1 MQSTTARVHAHPRQL
16 RLRPLPQLLKIAVLS
31 LAIGN
36 CLPAHAAEA
45 ATTLAAHD
53 YSIGAG
59 PLDHVLA
66 RLASDRDLIIDVDPA
81 LTRGMRS
88 GGVQGSHGTADA
100 LLLVL
105 QGTDLEAIPR
115 SNGGYVLRKAGAGM
129 TMPAVT
135 VLGQSTASTEG
146 TRSYTAGEARSAT
159 RMDLSLRETPQS
171 VSVITRQLLDDLG
184 AVRLDQALAQTTGIQ
199 VGQNDTERTTFYA
212 RGFGIN
218 NIQIDGMAR
227 GGNAPLQDT
236 ILYDRIEVI
245 RGATGLMGGK
255 GDPSAT
261 INMIRKRPTKEFQAS
276 AGLILGRWNDQRM
289 EADIST
295 PLNPEGSVRGRAAL
309 AWQKRDSYLD
319 MYHERKTVGMAIL
332 EADLRPGTLLTAGV
346 DFQDN
351 QPTGATWGAVPYW
364 NADGSLANLP
374 RNTSFTTPWS
384 TWANKQHT
392 VFTSLDQRLPGN
404 WNMHLGY
411 ARTESSNRTTVA
423 YAGAGHP
430 DPATGAG
437 MRLWTGAWGEGKNIS
452 DNFDLYA
459 SGPFTLLGRKHT
471 AIVGWNGGNQRARS
485 LGGESEINY
494 PDFIPDYRTW
504 TGNIPRPVFHP
515 DGSHTETVTRLAG
528 GYVATR
534 LSLADPLHLIIGA
547 RSSTYRTDTRNYD
560 TQGAYTGSGDF
571 VETRNE
577 ITPYVGVVFD
587 INKQYSAYASFTQ
600 LFNPQTSKDRNDKF
614 LPPETG
620 DNAEL
625 GIKGEF
631 YEGKL
636 NASAAL
642 FHTKKKNLAELDRT
656 VPPGFLL
663 PDGGQAMVANGPGV
677 TAKGVEFD
685 VSGQLAPAW
694 QASGG
699 YTYLHAAEADGR
711 RAATTQPRHLL
722 RLATS
727 YRFDGQLDGL
737 RAGASM
743 TAQSATYSE
752 SWYGR
757 PPSGEMANIAQ
768 AGYALYNVMASYALN
783 KHASVQLNVDNLL
796 DKKYYRNV
804 GFFDGVF
811 WGEPRNIS
819 LSLRSTF

>member
-1 MQSTTARVHAHPRQL
+1 MQSTTVLSSSRQPA
-16 RLRPLPQLLKIAVLS
+16 LRPLPRLLHIALLS
-31 LAIGN
+31 LAAGVV
-36 CLPAHAAEA
+36 LPAQA
-45 ATTLAAHD
+45 
-53 YSIGAG
+53 
-59 PLDHVLA
+59 
-66 RLASDRDLIIDVDPA
+66 
-81 LTRGMRS
+81 
-88 GGVQGSHGTADA
+88 ADA
-100 LLLVL
+100 AAADV
-105 QGTDLEAIPR
+105 
-115 SNGGYVLRKAGAGM
+115 

-135 VLGQSTASTEG
+135 VLGQSMATTEG
-146 TRSYTAGEARSAT
+146 TQSYTASETRSAT

-236 ILYDRIEVI
+236 ILYDRIEVV
-245 RGATGLMGGK
+245 RGATGLMGGT

-261 INMIRKRPTKEFQAS
+261 INMIRKRPTKTFQAS
-276 AGLILGRWNDQRM
+276 AGLIMGRWDDQRV
-289 EADIST
+289 EADLST
-295 PLNPEGSVRGRAAL
+295 PLNAEGSVRARTAL

-319 MYHERKTVGMAIL
+319 MYHERKTVGMLIV
-332 EADLRPGTLLTAGV
+332 EADVRPGTLLTAGV

-351 QPTGATWGAVPYW
+351 KPTGATWGAVPYW

-374 RNTSFTTPWS
+374 RNTSWTAPWS

-392 VFTSLDQRLPGN
+392 VFTSLDQHLPGN
-404 WNMHLGY
+404 WNLHLGY
-411 ARTESSNRTTVA
+411 ARTESTNRTTVL
-423 YAGAGHP
+423 YAGKGYP
-430 DPATGAG
+430 DPATGKG
-437 MRLWTGAWGEGKNIS
+437 MELWTGAWGAGKKTG
-452 DNFDLYA
+452 DNFDAYA

-471 AIVGWNGGNQRARS
+471 AIVGWNGGNQRSRS
-485 LGGESEINY
+485 LGGKAEINY
-494 PDFIPDYRTW
+494 SKILPDYRSW

-547 RSSTYRTDTRNYD
+547 RSSTYRTDTRNYN
-560 TQGAYTGSGDF
+560 TQGVYTGSGDF

-577 ITPYVGVVFD
+577 VTPYVGAVFD

-600 LFNPQTSKDRNDKF
+600 LFNPQSSKDRNDKF
-614 LPPETG
+614 LAPETG

-663 PDGGQAMVANGPGV
+663 PDGSQAMMANGAGV

-685 VSGQLAPAW
+685 ISGQLTSGW
-694 QASGG
+694 EASGG

-711 RAATTQPRHLL
+711 RASTTQPRHLL

-727 YRFDGQLDGL
+727 YRFDGRLAGL
-737 RAGASM
+737 KAGASM
-743 TAQSATYSE
+743 TAQSAIYSE

-757 PPSGEMANIAQ
+757 PPSNEMTNIPQ
-768 AGYALYNVMASYALN
+768 AGYALVNAMASYAIN
-783 KHASVQLNVDNLL
+783 RHASVQLNVNNLL

-804 GFFDGVF
+804 GFYDGVF

-819 LSLRSTF
+819 LAVRTAF

>member
-1 MQSTTARVHAHPRQL
+1 MQSTTVPSSSRQPA
-16 RLRPLPQLLKIAVLS
+16 LRPLPHLLQLALL
-31 LAIGN
+31 
-36 CLPAHAAEA
+36 
-45 ATTLAAHD
+45 TLAAGVALPAQAAD
-53 YSIGAG
+53 TA
-59 PLDHVLA
+59 
-66 RLASDRDLIIDVDPA
+66 ASDSAV
-81 LTRGMRS
+81 
-88 GGVQGSHGTADA
+88 
-100 LLLVL
+100 
-105 QGTDLEAIPR
+105 
-115 SNGGYVLRKAGAGM
+115 
-129 TMPAVT
+129 TMPAIT
-135 VLGQSTASTEG
+135 ILGQSTAATEG
-146 TRSYTAGEARSAT
+146 TQSYTAGEARSAT

-199 VGQNDTERTTFYA
+199 VGQNDTERTRFYA
-212 RGFGIN
+212 RGFGID

-236 ILYDRIEVI
+236 ILYDRIEVV

-276 AGLILGRWNDQRM
+276 AGLIMGRWDDQRV
-289 EADIST
+289 EADLSL
-295 PLNPEGSVRGRAAL
+295 PLNADGSVRARTAL
-309 AWQKRDSYLD
+309 AWQERDSYLD
-319 MYHERKTVGMAIL
+319 MYHERKTVGMVIV

-346 DFQDN
+346 DYQDN
-351 QPTGATWGAVPYW
+351 TPTGATWGAVPYW
-364 NADGSLANLP
+364 NADGSLAKLP
-374 RNTSFTTPWS
+374 RNTSLSTPWS
-384 TWANKQHT
+384 TWGNQQHT
-392 VFTSLDQRLPGN
+392 VFASVDQRLPGN

-411 ARTESSNRTTVA
+411 ARTESTNRTTVA
-423 YAGAGHP
+423 YAGGGHP
-430 DPATGAG
+430 DPATGTG
-437 MRLWTGAWGEGKNIS
+437 MFLWTGAYGAGKTTG
-452 DNFDLYA
+452 DNFDVYA

-471 AIVGWNGGNQRARS
+471 AIAGWNGGNQRARS
-485 LGGESEINY
+485 LGGEAEINY
-494 PDFIPDYRTW
+494 PNFLPDYRSW

-515 DGSHTETVTRLAG
+515 DGSRTETVTRLAG

-534 LSLADPLHLIIGA
+534 LSLADPLHVIIGA

-560 TQGAYTGSGDF
+560 TRGVHTDNSDF
-571 VETRNE
+571 AETRNE
-577 ITPYVGVVFD
+577 VTPYVGAVFD

-600 LFNPQTSKDRNDKF
+600 LFNPQTSKDRNNKF
-614 LPPETG
+614 LAPETG

-663 PDGGQAMVANGPGV
+663 PDGGQAMVANGTGV

-685 VSGQLAPAW
+685 VSGQLTPAW
-694 QASGG
+694 EASGG

-727 YRFDGQLDGL
+727 YRFDGRLAGL
-737 RAGASM
+737 KAGASM

-757 PPSGEMANIAQ
+757 PPSGDITNIPQ
-768 AGYALYNVMASYALN
+768 AGYALVNAMASYALG
-783 KHASVQLNVDNLL
+783 KHASVQLNVNNLL

-819 LSLRSTF
+819 VTVRTAF

>member
-1 MQSTTARVHAHPRQL
+1 MQSTTAFSSSRQPA
-16 RLRPLPQLLKIAVLS
+16 LRPLPRLLHISLLS
-31 LAIGN
+31 LAAGVA
-36 CLPAHAAEA
+36 LPAQAAEA
-45 ATTLAAHD
+45 APA
-53 YSIGAG
+53 
-59 PLDHVLA
+59 
-66 RLASDRDLIIDVDPA
+66 DV
-81 LTRGMRS
+81 
-88 GGVQGSHGTADA
+88 
-100 LLLVL
+100 
-105 QGTDLEAIPR
+105 
-115 SNGGYVLRKAGAGM
+115 

-135 VLGQSTASTEG
+135 VTGQSTATTEG
-146 TRSYTAGEARSAT
+146 TQSYTAGETRSAT

-199 VGQNDTERTTFYA
+199 VGQNDTERTRFYA

-218 NIQIDGMAR
+218 NLQIDGMAR

-236 ILYDRIEVI
+236 ILYDRIEVV
-245 RGATGLMGGK
+245 RGATGLMGGT

-261 INMIRKRPTKEFQAS
+261 INMIRKRPTQEFQAS
-276 AGLILGRWNDQRM
+276 AGLIMGRWDDQRF
-289 EADIST
+289 EADLST
-295 PLNPEGSVRGRAAL
+295 PLNAQGSVRARTAL

-319 MYHERKTVGMAIL
+319 MYHERKTVGMVIL

-351 QPTGATWGAVPYW
+351 TPTGATWGAVPYW

-374 RNTSFTTPWS
+374 RNTSLTTPWS

-411 ARTESSNRTTVA
+411 ARTESTNRTTVA
-423 YAGAGHP
+423 YAGAGYP
-430 DPATGAG
+430 DPATGKG
-437 MRLWTGAWGEGKNIS
+437 MRLWTGAWGAGKNTG
-452 DNFDLYA
+452 DNFDVYA
-459 SGPFTLLGRKHT
+459 SGPFALLGRQHT

-485 LGGESEINY
+485 LGGEAEINY
-494 PDFIPDYRTW
+494 PNVVPDYRSW

-534 LSLADPLHLIIGA
+534 LSLADPLHVIIGA
-547 RSSTYRTDTRNYD
+547 RSSTYRTDTRNYN
-560 TQGAYTGSGDF
+560 TQGTYTGSGDL

-577 ITPYVGVVFD
+577 VTPYVGAVFD

-600 LFNPQTSKDRNDKF
+600 LFNPQSSKDRNNQF
-614 LPPETG
+614 LAPETG

-642 FHTKKKNLAELDRT
+642 FHTKKKNMAELDGT

-663 PDGGQAMVANGPGV
+663 PDGGQAMVANGAGV

-685 VSGQLAPAW
+685 VSGQLSPGW
-694 QASGG
+694 EASGG

-727 YRFDGQLDGL
+727 YRFDGRLAGL
-737 RAGASM
+737 KAGASM
-743 TAQSATYSE
+743 TAQSATYSA

-757 PPSGEMANIAQ
+757 PPSGEMTNIPQ
-768 AGYALYNVMASYALN
+768 AAYALVNAMASYAIN
-783 KHASVQLNVDNLL
+783 RHASVQLNVNNLL
-796 DKKYYRNV
+796 DKKYYRTV
-804 GFFDGVF
+804 GFYDSVF
-811 WGEPRNIS
+811 WGEPRNVS
-819 LSLRSTF
+819 LAVRTAF

>member
-1 MQSTTARVHAHPRQL
+1 MQSTTVFPSSRQPA
-16 RLRPLPQLLKIAVLS
+16 LRPLPRLLHISLLS
-31 LAIGN
+31 LAAGVA
-36 CLPAHAAEA
+36 LPAQA
-45 ATTLAAHD
+45 
-53 YSIGAG
+53 
-59 PLDHVLA
+59 
-66 RLASDRDLIIDVDPA
+66 
-81 LTRGMRS
+81 
-88 GGVQGSHGTADA
+88 ADA
-100 LLLVL
+100 AAADV
-105 QGTDLEAIPR
+105 
-115 SNGGYVLRKAGAGM
+115 

-135 VLGQSTASTEG
+135 VTGQSTATTEG
-146 TRSYTAGEARSAT
+146 TQSYTAGETRSAT

-199 VGQNDTERTTFYA
+199 VNQNDTERTTFSA

-236 ILYDRIEVI
+236 ILYDRIEVV

-276 AGLILGRWNDQRM
+276 AGLIMGRWDDQRF
-289 EADIST
+289 EADLST
-295 PLNPEGSVRGRAAL
+295 PLNADGSVRARTAL

-319 MYHERKTVGMAIL
+319 MYHERKTVGMVIV

-351 QPTGATWGAVPYW
+351 KPTGATWGAVPYW

-374 RNTSFTTPWS
+374 RNTSWTAPWS

-392 VFTSLDQRLPGN
+392 VFTSLDQHLPGN

-411 ARTESSNRTTVA
+411 ARTESTNRTTVL
-423 YAGAGHP
+423 YAGKGYP
-430 DPATGAG
+430 DPATGKG
-437 MRLWTGAWGEGKNIS
+437 MELWTGAWGAGEKNS
-452 DNFDLYA
+452 DNFDIYA

-471 AIVGWNGGNQRARS
+471 AIVGWNGNNAQDNS
-485 LGGESEINY
+485 IGGKAKINY
-494 PDFIPDYRTW
+494 EPLVPDYRSW
-504 TGNIPRPVFHP
+504 TGNIPRPVFYP
-515 DGSHTETVTRLAG
+515 DGSHTETMTRLAG
-528 GYVATR
+528 GYAATR
-534 LSLADPLHLIIGA
+534 LSLADPLHVIIGA
-547 RSSTYRTDTRNYD
+547 RSSTYRTERRNYN
-560 TQGAYTGSGDF
+560 TQGVHTNSSNF

-577 ITPYVGVVFD
+577 VTPYVGAVFD

-600 LFNPQTSKDRNDKF
+600 LFNPQSSKDRNNQF
-614 LPPETG
+614 LAPETG

-663 PDGGQAMVANGPGV
+663 PDGGQAMVANGAGV

-685 VSGQLAPAW
+685 VSGQLSPGW
-694 QASGG
+694 EASGG

-711 RAATTQPRHLL
+711 RAATAQPRHLL

-727 YRFDGQLDGL
+727 YRFDGRLAGL
-737 RAGASM
+737 KAGASM
-743 TAQSATYSE
+743 TAQSAIYSE
-752 SWYGR
+752 SWYGH
-757 PPSGEMANIAQ
+757 PPSGEMTNIPQ
-768 AGYALYNVMASYALN
+768 AGYALVNAMASYAIN
-783 KHASVQLNVDNLL
+783 RHASVQLNVNNLL
-796 DKKYYRNV
+796 DKKYYRTI
-804 GFFDGVF
+804 GFYDSVF
-811 WGEPRNIS
+811 WGEPRSVS
-819 LSLRSTF
+819 LAVRTAF

>member
-1 MQSTTARVHAHPRQL
+1 MPSTTVFSSSRQPA
-16 RLRPLPQLLKIAVLS
+16 LRPLPRLLHISLLS
-31 LAIGN
+31 LAAGVA
-36 CLPAHAAEA
+36 LPAQA
-45 ATTLAAHD
+45 
-53 YSIGAG
+53 
-59 PLDHVLA
+59 
-66 RLASDRDLIIDVDPA
+66 
-81 LTRGMRS
+81 
-88 GGVQGSHGTADA
+88 ADA
-100 LLLVL
+100 AAADV
-105 QGTDLEAIPR
+105 
-115 SNGGYVLRKAGAGM
+115 

-135 VLGQSTASTEG
+135 VTGQSTATTEG
-146 TRSYTAGEARSAT
+146 TQSYTAGETRSAT

-199 VGQNDTERTTFYA
+199 VGQNDTERTRFYA

-218 NIQIDGMAR
+218 NLQIDGMAR

-236 ILYDRIEVI
+236 ILYDRIEVV
-245 RGATGLMGGK
+245 RGATGLMGGT

-276 AGLILGRWNDQRM
+276 AGLIMGRWDDQRF
-289 EADIST
+289 EADLST
-295 PLNPEGSVRGRAAL
+295 PLNAEGSVRARTAL

-319 MYHERKTVGMAIL
+319 MYHERKTVGMLIL

-351 QPTGATWGAVPYW
+351 TPTGATWGAVPYW

-374 RNTSFTTPWS
+374 RNTSLTTPWS

-411 ARTESSNRTTVA
+411 ARTESTNRTTVA
-423 YAGAGHP
+423 YAGAGYP
-430 DPATGAG
+430 DPATGKG
-437 MRLWTGAWGEGKNIS
+437 MRLWTGAWGAGKS
-452 DNFDLYA
+452 TGDNFDVYA
-459 SGPFTLLGRKHT
+459 SGPFTLLGRQHT

-485 LGGESEINY
+485 LGGKAEINY
-494 PDFIPDYRTW
+494 PNIVPDYRSW

-534 LSLADPLHLIIGA
+534 LSLADPLHVIIGA
-547 RSSTYRTDTRNYD
+547 RSSTYRTDTRSYD
-560 TQGAYTGSGDF
+560 KRGAYTGSGGL

-577 ITPYVGVVFD
+577 VTPYVGAVFD

-600 LFNPQTSKDRNDKF
+600 LFNPQSSKDRNNQF
-614 LPPETG
+614 LAPETG

-625 GIKGEF
+625 GVKGEF

-642 FHTKKKNLAELDRT
+642 FHTKKKNMAELDRT

-663 PDGGQAMVANGPGV
+663 PDGSQAMVANGAGV

-685 VSGQLAPAW
+685 ISGQISRGW
-694 QASGG
+694 EASGG

-727 YRFDGQLDGL
+727 YRFDGRLAGL
-737 RAGASM
+737 KAGASM
-743 TAQSATYSE
+743 TAQSATYSA

-757 PPSGEMANIAQ
+757 PPSGEMTNIPQ
-768 AGYALYNVMASYALN
+768 AAYALVNAMASYAIN
-783 KHASVQLNVDNLL
+783 RHASVQLNVNNLL
-796 DKKYYRNV
+796 DKKYYRTV
-804 GFFDGVF
+804 GFYDSVF
-811 WGEPRNIS
+811 WGEPRNVS
-819 LSLRSTF
+819 LAVRTAF

>member
-1 MQSTTARVHAHPRQL
+1 MQSTIELRPAPHPAL
-16 RLRPLPQLLKIAVLS
+16 PPLPQRLRLALFS
-31 LAIGN
+31 LAAAMV
-36 CLPAHAAEA
+36 LPAQA
-45 ATTLAAHD
+45 
-53 YSIGAG
+53 
-59 PLDHVLA
+59 
-66 RLASDRDLIIDVDPA
+66 
-81 LTRGMRS
+81 
-88 GGVQGSHGTADA
+88 ADA
-100 LLLVL
+100 LPGDTPV
-105 QGTDLEAIPR
+105 
-115 SNGGYVLRKAGAGM
+115 

-135 VLGQSTASTEG
+135 VLGQSTAGTEG
-146 TRSYTAGEARSAT
+146 TQSYTAGEARSAT
-159 RMDLSLRETPQS
+159 RMELTLRETPQS

-199 VGQNDTERTTFYA
+199 VGQNDTERTRFYA

-236 ILYDRIEVI
+236 ILYDRIEVV

-276 AGLILGRWNDQRM
+276 AGLIMGRWDDQRF
-289 EADIST
+289 EADLST
-295 PLNPEGSVRGRAAL
+295 PLNADASVRARTAL

-319 MYHERKTVGMAIL
+319 MYHERKTVGMLIV
-332 EADLRPGTLLTAGV
+332 EADVRPGSLLTAGV

-374 RNTSFTTPWS
+374 RNTSLTTPWS

-392 VFTSLDQRLPGN
+392 IFTSLDQRLPGN
-404 WNMHLGY
+404 WNLHLGY
-411 ARTESSNRTTVA
+411 ARTESTNRTTVA
-423 YAGAGHP
+423 YAGGGKP
-430 DPATGAG
+430 DPATGEG
-437 MRLWTGAWGEGKNIS
+437 MFLWTGAYGPGKTTG
-452 DNFDLYA
+452 DNFDVYA

-471 AIVGWNGGNQRARS
+471 AIIGWNGDNQRARS
-485 LGGESEINY
+485 LGGEAEINY
-494 PDFIPDYRTW
+494 PDFVPDYRNW

-547 RSSTYRTDTRNYD
+547 RSSTYRSDTRSYN
-560 TQGAYTGSGDF
+560 TQGVYTGSGDF

-577 ITPYVGVVFD
+577 VTPYVGAVFD

-600 LFNPQTSKDRNDKF
+600 LFNPQSSKDRNNRF
-614 LPPETG
+614 LAPETG

-625 GIKGEF
+625 GVKGEF

-642 FHTKKKNLAELDRT
+642 FHTKKKNMAELDRS

-663 PDGGQAMVANGPGV
+663 PDGGQAMVANGTGV

-685 VSGQLAPAW
+685 VSGQLTPAW
-694 QASGG
+694 EASGG

-727 YRFDGQLDGL
+727 YRFDGRLAGL

-743 TAQSATYSE
+743 TSQSATYSA

-757 PPSGEMANIAQ
+757 PPSGTITDIPQ
-768 AGYALYNVMASYALN
+768 AGYALVNAMASYTLN
-783 KHASVQLNVDNLL
+783 RHASVQLNVNNLL

-819 LSLRSTF
+819 LAVRAAF

>member
-1 MQSTTARVHAHPRQL
+1 MPSTTVFSSSRQPA
-16 RLRPLPQLLKIAVLS
+16 LRPLPRLLHISLLS
-31 LAIGN
+31 LAAGVA
-36 CLPAHAAEA
+36 LPAQA
-45 ATTLAAHD
+45 
-53 YSIGAG
+53 
-59 PLDHVLA
+59 
-66 RLASDRDLIIDVDPA
+66 
-81 LTRGMRS
+81 
-88 GGVQGSHGTADA
+88 ADA
-100 LLLVL
+100 AAADV
-105 QGTDLEAIPR
+105 
-115 SNGGYVLRKAGAGM
+115 

-135 VLGQSTASTEG
+135 VTGQSTATTEG
-146 TRSYTAGEARSAT
+146 TQSYTAGETRSAT

-218 NIQIDGMAR
+218 NLQIDGMAR

-236 ILYDRIEVI
+236 ILYDRIEVV
-245 RGATGLMGGK
+245 RGATGLMGGT

-276 AGLILGRWNDQRM
+276 AGLIMGRWDDQRF
-289 EADIST
+289 EADLST
-295 PLNPEGSVRGRAAL
+295 PLNAEGSVRARTAL

-319 MYHERKTVGMAIL
+319 MYHERKTVGMLIL

-351 QPTGATWGAVPYW
+351 TPTGATWGAVPYW

-374 RNTSFTTPWS
+374 RNTSLTTPWS

-411 ARTESSNRTTVA
+411 ARTESTNRTTVA
-423 YAGAGHP
+423 YAGAGYP
-430 DPATGAG
+430 DPATGKG
-437 MRLWTGAWGEGKNIS
+437 MRLWTGAWGAGKNTG
-452 DNFDLYA
+452 DNFDVYA
-459 SGPFTLLGRKHT
+459 SGPFTLLGRQHT

-485 LGGESEINY
+485 LGGEAEINY
-494 PDFIPDYRTW
+494 PNVVPDYRSW

-534 LSLADPLHLIIGA
+534 LSLADPLHVIIGA
-547 RSSTYRTDTRNYD
+547 RSSTYRTDTRSYD
-560 TQGAYTGSGDF
+560 KRGAYTGSGGL

-577 ITPYVGVVFD
+577 VTPYVGAVFD

-600 LFNPQTSKDRNDKF
+600 LFNPQSSKDRNNQF
-614 LPPETG
+614 LAPETG

-625 GIKGEF
+625 GVKGEF

-642 FHTKKKNLAELDRT
+642 FHTKKKNMAELDRT

-663 PDGGQAMVANGPGV
+663 PDGSQAMVANGAGV

-685 VSGQLAPAW
+685 ISGQLSRGW
-694 QASGG
+694 EASGG

-711 RAATTQPRHLL
+711 HAATTQPRHLL

-727 YRFDGQLDGL
+727 YRFDGRLAGL
-737 RAGASM
+737 KAGASM
-743 TAQSATYSE
+743 TAQSATYSA

-757 PPSGEMANIAQ
+757 PPSGEMTNIPQ
-768 AGYALYNVMASYALN
+768 AAYALVNAMASYAIN
-783 KHASVQLNVDNLL
+783 RHASVQLNVNNLL
-796 DKKYYRNV
+796 DKKYYRTV
-804 GFFDGVF
+804 GFYDSVF
-811 WGEPRNIS
+811 WGEPRNVS
-819 LSLRSTF
+819 LAVRTAF

>member
-1 MQSTTARVHAHPRQL
+1 MPSTTVFPSSRQPA
-16 RLRPLPQLLKIAVLS
+16 LRPLPRLLHISLLS
-31 LAIGN
+31 LAAGVT
-36 CLPAHAAEA
+36 LPTQA
-45 ATTLAAHD
+45 
-53 YSIGAG
+53 
-59 PLDHVLA
+59 
-66 RLASDRDLIIDVDPA
+66 
-81 LTRGMRS
+81 
-88 GGVQGSHGTADA
+88 ADA
-100 LLLVL
+100 AAADV
-105 QGTDLEAIPR
+105 
-115 SNGGYVLRKAGAGM
+115 

-135 VLGQSTASTEG
+135 VTGQSTATTEG
-146 TRSYTAGEARSAT
+146 TQSYTAGETRSAT

-199 VGQNDTERTTFYA
+199 VNQNDTERTTFSA

-236 ILYDRIEVI
+236 ILYDRIEVV

-276 AGLILGRWNDQRM
+276 AGLIMGRWDDQRF
-289 EADIST
+289 EADLST
-295 PLNPEGSVRGRAAL
+295 PLNADGSVRARTAL

-319 MYHERKTVGMAIL
+319 MYHERKTVGMLIL

-374 RNTSFTTPWS
+374 RNTSWTAPWS

-411 ARTESSNRTTVA
+411 ARTESTNRTTVA
-423 YAGAGHP
+423 YAGGGKP
-430 DPATGAG
+430 DPATGEG
-437 MRLWTGAWGEGKNIS
+437 MFLWTGAYGPGKTTG

-471 AIVGWNGGNQRARS
+471 AIIGWNGGNQRARS
-485 LGGESEINY
+485 LGGEAEINY
-494 PDFIPDYRTW
+494 PNLVPDYRSW

-547 RSSTYRTDTRNYD
+547 RSSTYRTDTRSYN
-560 TQGAYTGSGDF
+560 TQGAYTDSGDF

-577 ITPYVGVVFD
+577 VTPYVGAVFD

-600 LFNPQTSKDRNDKF
+600 LFNPQSSKDRNNQF
-614 LPPETG
+614 LAPETG

-642 FHTKKKNLAELDRT
+642 FHTKKKNMAELDRT
-656 VPPGFLL
+656 VAPGFLL

-685 VSGQLAPAW
+685 ISGQLSPGW
-694 QASGG
+694 EASGG

-727 YRFDGQLDGL
+727 YRFDGKLAGL

-757 PPSGEMANIAQ
+757 PPTGEMTNIPQ
-768 AGYALYNVMASYALN
+768 AGYALVNAMASYAISR
-783 KHASVQLNVDNLL
+783 HASVQLNVNNLL

-804 GFFDGVF
+804 GFYDSVF

-819 LSLRSTF
+819 LAVRTAF

>member
-1 MQSTTARVHAHPRQL
+1 MQSTTVFSSSRQPA
-16 RLRPLPQLLKIAVLS
+16 LRPLPRLLHISLLS
-31 LAIGN
+31 LAAGVA
-36 CLPAHAAEA
+36 LPAQA
-45 ATTLAAHD
+45 
-53 YSIGAG
+53 
-59 PLDHVLA
+59 
-66 RLASDRDLIIDVDPA
+66 
-81 LTRGMRS
+81 
-88 GGVQGSHGTADA
+88 ADA
-100 LLLVL
+100 AAADV
-105 QGTDLEAIPR
+105 
-115 SNGGYVLRKAGAGM
+115 

-135 VLGQSTASTEG
+135 VTGQSTATTEG
-146 TRSYTAGEARSAT
+146 TQSYTAGETRSAT

-199 VGQNDTERTTFYA
+199 VGQNDTERTRFYA

-218 NIQIDGMAR
+218 NLQIDGMAR

-236 ILYDRIEVI
+236 ILYDRIEVV
-245 RGATGLMGGK
+245 RGATGLMGGT

-276 AGLILGRWNDQRM
+276 AGLIMGRWDDQRF
-289 EADIST
+289 EADLST
-295 PLNPEGSVRGRAAL
+295 PLNAQGSVRARTAL

-319 MYHERKTVGMAIL
+319 MYHERKTVGMVIL
-332 EADLRPGTLLTAGV
+332 EADVHPGTLLTAGA

-351 QPTGATWGAVPYW
+351 TPTGATWGAVPYW

-374 RNTSFTTPWS
+374 RNTSLTTPWS

-411 ARTESSNRTTVA
+411 ARTESTNRTTVA
-423 YAGAGHP
+423 YAGAGYP
-430 DPATGAG
+430 DPATGKG
-437 MRLWTGAWGEGKNIS
+437 MRLWTGAWGAGKNTG
-452 DNFDLYA
+452 DNFDVYA
-459 SGPFTLLGRKHT
+459 SGPFALLGRQHT

-485 LGGESEINY
+485 LGGEAEINY
-494 PDFIPDYRTW
+494 PNVVPDYRSW

-534 LSLADPLHLIIGA
+534 LSLADPLHVIIGA
-547 RSSTYRTDTRNYD
+547 RSSTYRTDTRSYN
-560 TQGAYTGSGDF
+560 TQGAYTGSGDL

-577 ITPYVGVVFD
+577 VTPYVGAVFD
-587 INKQYSAYASFTQ
+587 INKHYSAYASFTQ
-600 LFNPQTSKDRNDKF
+600 LFNPQSSKDRNNQF
-614 LPPETG
+614 LAPETG

-642 FHTKKKNLAELDRT
+642 FHTKKKNMAELDRT

-663 PDGGQAMVANGPGV
+663 PDGGQAMVANGAGV

-685 VSGQLAPAW
+685 VSGHLSPAW
-694 QASGG
+694 EASGG

-727 YRFDGQLDGL
+727 YRFDGRLAGL
-737 RAGASM
+737 KAGASM
-743 TAQSATYSE
+743 TAQSATYSA

-757 PPSGEMANIAQ
+757 PPSGEMTNIPQ
-768 AGYALYNVMASYALN
+768 AAYALVNAMASYAIN
-783 KHASVQLNVDNLL
+783 RHASVQLNVNNLL
-796 DKKYYRNV
+796 DKKYYRTV
-804 GFFDGVF
+804 GFYDSVF
-811 WGEPRNIS
+811 WGEPRSVS
-819 LSLRSTF
+819 LAVRTTF

>member
-1 MQSTTARVHAHPRQL
+1 MPSTTVFSSSRQPA
-16 RLRPLPQLLKIAVLS
+16 LRPLPRLLHISLLS
-31 LAIGN
+31 LAAGVA
-36 CLPAHAAEA
+36 LPAQA
-45 ATTLAAHD
+45 
-53 YSIGAG
+53 
-59 PLDHVLA
+59 
-66 RLASDRDLIIDVDPA
+66 
-81 LTRGMRS
+81 
-88 GGVQGSHGTADA
+88 ADA
-100 LLLVL
+100 ADAAAADV
-105 QGTDLEAIPR
+105 
-115 SNGGYVLRKAGAGM
+115 

-135 VLGQSTASTEG
+135 VTGQSTATTEG
-146 TRSYTAGEARSAT
+146 TQSYTAGETRSAT

-199 VGQNDTERTTFYA
+199 VGQNDTERTRFYA

-218 NIQIDGMAR
+218 NLQIDGMAR

-236 ILYDRIEVI
+236 ILYDRIEVV
-245 RGATGLMGGK
+245 RGATGLMGGT

-276 AGLILGRWNDQRM
+276 AGLIMGRWDDQRF
-289 EADIST
+289 EADLST
-295 PLNPEGSVRGRAAL
+295 PLNAEGSVRARTAL

-319 MYHERKTVGMAIL
+319 MYHERKTVGMLIL

-351 QPTGATWGAVPYW
+351 TPTGATWGAVPYW

-374 RNTSFTTPWS
+374 RNTSLTTPWS

-411 ARTESSNRTTVA
+411 ARTESTNRTTVA
-423 YAGAGHP
+423 YAGAGYP
-430 DPATGAG
+430 DPATGKG
-437 MRLWTGAWGEGKNIS
+437 MRLWTGAWGAGKS
-452 DNFDLYA
+452 TGDNFDAYA
-459 SGPFTLLGRKHT
+459 SGPFTLLGRQHT

-485 LGGESEINY
+485 LGGKAEINY
-494 PDFIPDYRTW
+494 PNIVPDYRSW

-534 LSLADPLHLIIGA
+534 LSLADPLHVIIGA
-547 RSSTYRTDTRNYD
+547 RSSTYRTDTRSYD
-560 TQGAYTGSGDF
+560 KRGAYTGSGGL

-577 ITPYVGVVFD
+577 VTPYVGAVFD

-600 LFNPQTSKDRNDKF
+600 LFNPQSSKDRNNQF
-614 LPPETG
+614 LAPETG

-625 GIKGEF
+625 GVKGEF

-642 FHTKKKNLAELDRT
+642 FHTKKKNMAELDRT

-663 PDGGQAMVANGPGV
+663 PDGSQAMVANGAGV

-685 VSGQLAPAW
+685 ISGQLSRGW
-694 QASGG
+694 EASGG

-727 YRFDGQLDGL
+727 YRFDGRLAGL
-737 RAGASM
+737 KAGASM
-743 TAQSATYSE
+743 TAQSATYSA

-757 PPSGEMANIAQ
+757 PPSGEMTNIPQ
-768 AGYALYNVMASYALN
+768 AAYALVNAMASYAIN
-783 KHASVQLNVDNLL
+783 RHASVQLNVNNLL
-796 DKKYYRNV
+796 DKKYYRTV
-804 GFFDGVF
+804 GFYDSVF
-811 WGEPRNIS
+811 WGEPRNVS
-819 LSLRSTF
+819 LAVRTAF

>member
-1 MQSTTARVHAHPRQL
+1 MQSMTVFSSSPRPV
-16 RLRPLPQLLKIAVLS
+16 LRPLPRLLHISLLS
-31 LAIGN
+31 LAAGVV
-36 CLPAHAAEA
+36 LPAQA
-45 ATTLAAHD
+45 
-53 YSIGAG
+53 
-59 PLDHVLA
+59 
-66 RLASDRDLIIDVDPA
+66 
-81 LTRGMRS
+81 
-88 GGVQGSHGTADA
+88 ADA
-100 LLLVL
+100 
-105 QGTDLEAIPR
+105 
-115 SNGGYVLRKAGAGM
+115 GAADV

-135 VLGQSTASTEG
+135 VLGQSMAGTEG
-146 TRSYTAGEARSAT
+146 TLSYTTGEARSAT

-236 ILYDRIEVI
+236 ILYDRIEVV
-245 RGATGLMGGK
+245 RGATGLMGGT

-276 AGLILGRWNDQRM
+276 AGLIMGRWDDQRL
-289 EADIST
+289 EADLST
-295 PLNPEGSVRGRAAL
+295 PLNAQGSVRARTAL

-319 MYHERKTVGMAIL
+319 MYHERKTVGMLIV

-374 RNTSFTTPWS
+374 RNTSWTTPWS

-392 VFTSLDQRLPGN
+392 VFTSLEQRLPGN

-411 ARTESSNRTTVA
+411 ARTESTNRTTVL
-423 YAGAGHP
+423 YAGKGYP
-430 DPATGAG
+430 DPATGEG
-437 MRLWTGAWGEGKNIS
+437 MKLWTGAWGAGKNTG

-459 SGPFTLLGRKHT
+459 SGPFTLLGRQHT
-471 AIVGWNGGNQRARS
+471 AIIGWNGGNQRSRS
-485 LGGESEINY
+485 LGGEAEINY
-494 PDFIPDYRTW
+494 PDFIPDYRSW
-504 TGNIPRPVFHP
+504 TGNIPRPVFHT

-534 LSLADPLHLIIGA
+534 LSLAAPLHLIIGA
-547 RSSTYRTDTRNYD
+547 RSSTYRTDTRSYN
-560 TQGAYTGSGDF
+560 TQGVYTGSGDF
-571 VETRNE
+571 AETRNE
-577 ITPYVGVVFD
+577 VTPYVGAVFD

-600 LFNPQTSKDRNDKF
+600 LFNPQSSKDRNNRF
-614 LPPETG
+614 LAPETG

-642 FHTKKKNLAELDRT
+642 FHTQKKNLAELDRT

-663 PDGGQAMVANGPGV
+663 PDGGQAMVANGAGV

-685 VSGQLAPAW
+685 VSGQITPGW
-694 QASGG
+694 EASGG

-727 YRFDGQLDGL
+727 YRFDGRLAGL
-737 RAGASM
+737 KAGASM
-743 TAQSATYSE
+743 TAQSATYSA

-757 PPSGEMANIAQ
+757 PPSSEMTNIPQ
-768 AGYALYNVMASYALN
+768 AGYALVNAMASYAIN
-783 KHASVQLNVDNLL
+783 RHASVQLNVNNLL

-819 LSLRSTF
+819 LAVRTAF

>member
-1 MQSTTARVHAHPRQL
+1 MPSTTVFSSSRQPA
-16 RLRPLPQLLKIAVLS
+16 LRPLPRLLHISLLS
-31 LAIGN
+31 LAAGVA
-36 CLPAHAAEA
+36 LPAQA
-45 ATTLAAHD
+45 
-53 YSIGAG
+53 
-59 PLDHVLA
+59 
-66 RLASDRDLIIDVDPA
+66 
-81 LTRGMRS
+81 
-88 GGVQGSHGTADA
+88 ADA
-100 LLLVL
+100 AAADV
-105 QGTDLEAIPR
+105 
-115 SNGGYVLRKAGAGM
+115 

-135 VLGQSTASTEG
+135 VTGQSTATTEG
-146 TRSYTAGEARSAT
+146 TQSYTAGETRSAT

-199 VGQNDTERTTFYA
+199 VGQNDTERTRFYA

-218 NIQIDGMAR
+218 NLQIDGMAR

-236 ILYDRIEVI
+236 ILYDRIEVV
-245 RGATGLMGGK
+245 RGATGLMGGT

-276 AGLILGRWNDQRM
+276 AGLIMGRWDDQRF
-289 EADIST
+289 EADLST
-295 PLNPEGSVRGRAAL
+295 PLNAEGSVRARTAL

-319 MYHERKTVGMAIL
+319 MYHERKTVGMLIL

-351 QPTGATWGAVPYW
+351 TPTGATWGAVPYW

-374 RNTSFTTPWS
+374 RNTSLTTPWS

-392 VFTSLDQRLPGN
+392 VFTSLDQHLPGN

-411 ARTESSNRTTVA
+411 ARTESTNRTTVA
-423 YAGAGHP
+423 YAGAGYP
-430 DPATGAG
+430 DPATGKG
-437 MRLWTGAWGEGKNIS
+437 MRLWTGAWGAGKS
-452 DNFDLYA
+452 TGDNFDVYA
-459 SGPFTLLGRKHT
+459 SGPFTLLGRQHT
-471 AIVGWNGGNQRARS
+471 TIVGWNGGNQRARS
-485 LGGESEINY
+485 LGGKAEINY
-494 PDFIPDYRTW
+494 PNIVPDYRSW

-534 LSLADPLHLIIGA
+534 LSLADPLHVIIGA
-547 RSSTYRTDTRNYD
+547 RSSTYRTDTRSYD
-560 TQGAYTGSGDF
+560 KRGAYTGSGGL

-577 ITPYVGVVFD
+577 VTPYVGAVFD

-600 LFNPQTSKDRNDKF
+600 LFNPQSSKDRNNQF
-614 LPPETG
+614 LAPETG

-625 GIKGEF
+625 GVKGEF

-642 FHTKKKNLAELDRT
+642 FHTKKKNMAELDRT

-663 PDGGQAMVANGPGV
+663 PDGSQAMVANGTGV

-685 VSGQLAPAW
+685 ISGQLSRGW
-694 QASGG
+694 EASGG

-727 YRFDGQLDGL
+727 YRFDGRLAGL
-737 RAGASM
+737 KAGASM
-743 TAQSATYSE
+743 TAQSATYSA

-757 PPSGEMANIAQ
+757 PPSGEMTNIPQ
-768 AGYALYNVMASYALN
+768 AAYALVNAMASYAIN
-783 KHASVQLNVDNLL
+783 RHASVQLNVNNLL
-796 DKKYYRNV
+796 DKKYYRTV
-804 GFFDGVF
+804 GFYDSVF
-811 WGEPRNIS
+811 WGEPRNVS
-819 LSLRSTF
+819 LAVRTAF

>member
-1 MQSTTARVHAHPRQL
+1 MQSTTVFSSSRQPA
-16 RLRPLPQLLKIAVLS
+16 LRPLPRLLHISLLS
-31 LAIGN
+31 LAAGVA
-36 CLPAHAAEA
+36 LPAQA
-45 ATTLAAHD
+45 
-53 YSIGAG
+53 
-59 PLDHVLA
+59 
-66 RLASDRDLIIDVDPA
+66 
-81 LTRGMRS
+81 
-88 GGVQGSHGTADA
+88 ADA
-100 LLLVL
+100 AAADV
-105 QGTDLEAIPR
+105 
-115 SNGGYVLRKAGAGM
+115 

-135 VLGQSTASTEG
+135 VTGQSTATTEG
-146 TRSYTAGEARSAT
+146 TQSYTAGETRSAT

-199 VGQNDTERTTFYA
+199 VGQNDTERTRFYA

-218 NIQIDGMAR
+218 NLQIDGMAR

-236 ILYDRIEVI
+236 ILYDRIEVV
-245 RGATGLMGGK
+245 RGATGLMGGT

-261 INMIRKRPTKEFQAS
+261 INMIRKRPTQEFQTS
-276 AGLILGRWNDQRM
+276 AGLIMGRWDDQRF
-289 EADIST
+289 EADLST
-295 PLNPEGSVRGRAAL
+295 PLNAQGSVRARTAL

-319 MYHERKTVGMAIL
+319 MYHERKTVGMVIL
-332 EADLRPGTLLTAGV
+332 EADVHPGTLLTAGA

-351 QPTGATWGAVPYW
+351 TPTGATWGAVPYW

-374 RNTSFTTPWS
+374 RNTSLTTPWS

-411 ARTESSNRTTVA
+411 ARTESTNRTTVA
-423 YAGAGHP
+423 YAGAGYP
-430 DPATGAG
+430 DPATGKG
-437 MRLWTGAWGEGKNIS
+437 MRLWTGAWGAGKS
-452 DNFDLYA
+452 TGDNFDVYA
-459 SGPFTLLGRKHT
+459 SGPFTLLGRQHT

-485 LGGESEINY
+485 LGGEAEINY
-494 PDFIPDYRTW
+494 PNLVPDYRSW

-534 LSLADPLHLIIGA
+534 LSLADPLHVIIGA
-547 RSSTYRTDTRNYD
+547 RSSTYRTDTRSYN
-560 TQGAYTGSGDF
+560 TQGAYTGSGDL

-577 ITPYVGVVFD
+577 VTPYVGAVFD
-587 INKQYSAYASFTQ
+587 INKHYSAYASFTQ
-600 LFNPQTSKDRNDKF
+600 LFNPQSSKDRNNQF
-614 LPPETG
+614 LAPETG

-642 FHTKKKNLAELDRT
+642 FHTKKKNMAELDRT

-663 PDGGQAMVANGPGV
+663 PDGGQAMVANGAGV

-685 VSGQLAPAW
+685 VSGQLSPGW
-694 QASGG
+694 EASGG

-727 YRFDGQLDGL
+727 YRFDGRLAGL
-737 RAGASM
+737 KAGASM
-743 TAQSATYSE
+743 TAQSATYSA

-757 PPSGEMANIAQ
+757 PPSGEMTNIPQ
-768 AGYALYNVMASYALN
+768 AAYALVNAMASYAIN
-783 KHASVQLNVDNLL
+783 RHASVQLNVNNLL
-796 DKKYYRNV
+796 DKKYYRTV
-804 GFFDGVF
+804 GFYDSVF
-811 WGEPRNIS
+811 WGEPRSVS
-819 LSLRSTF
+819 LAVRTTF

>member
-1 MQSTTARVHAHPRQL
+1 MQTTTVLSSSRLPA
-16 RLRPLPQLLKIAVLS
+16 LRPLPHLLHISLLS
-31 LAIGN
+31 LAAGVA
-36 CLPAHAAEA
+36 LPA
-45 ATTLAAHD
+45 LAAD
-53 YSIGAG
+53 AA
-59 PLDHVLA
+59 PA
-66 RLASDRDLIIDVDPA
+66 DV
-81 LTRGMRS
+81 
-88 GGVQGSHGTADA
+88 
-100 LLLVL
+100 
-105 QGTDLEAIPR
+105 
-115 SNGGYVLRKAGAGM
+115 

-135 VLGQSTASTEG
+135 VLGQSMATTEG
-146 TRSYTAGEARSAT
+146 TQSYTAGETRSAT

-218 NIQIDGMAR
+218 NLQIDGMAR

-236 ILYDRIEVI
+236 ILYDRIEVV
-245 RGATGLMGGK
+245 RGATGLMGGT

-261 INMIRKRPTKEFQAS
+261 INMIRKRPAKEFQAS
-276 AGLILGRWNDQRM
+276 AGLIMGRWDDQRI
-289 EADIST
+289 EADLST
-295 PLNPEGSVRGRAAL
+295 PLNAEGSVRARTAL

-319 MYHERKTVGMAIL
+319 MYHERKTVGMLIV

-351 QPTGATWGAVPYW
+351 KPTGATWGAVPYW

-374 RNTSFTTPWS
+374 RNTSWTAPWS
-384 TWANKQHT
+384 TWAQKQHT
-392 VFTSLDQRLPGN
+392 VFTSVEQRLPGN
-404 WNMHLGY
+404 WNLHLGY
-411 ARTESSNRTTVA
+411 ARTESTNRTTVA
-423 YAGAGHP
+423 YAGEGHP
-430 DPATGAG
+430 DPATGTG
-437 MRLWTGAWGEGKNIS
+437 MKLWTGARGAGERNS
-452 DNFDLYA
+452 DNFDVYA

-471 AIVGWNGGNQRARS
+471 AIIGWNGDNRQERS
-485 LGGESEINY
+485 PGGKAKIDYE
-494 PDFIPDYRTW
+494 PLVPDYRSW

-515 DGSHTETVTRLAG
+515 DGSHTEKVTRLAG

-534 LSLADPLHLIIGA
+534 LSLADPLHVIIGA
-547 RSSTYRTDTRNYD
+547 RSSTYRTDTRNYN
-560 TQGAYTGSGDF
+560 TQGVYTGSGDF

-577 ITPYVGVVFD
+577 VTPYVGAVFD

-600 LFNPQTSKDRNDKF
+600 LFNPQSSKDRNDKF
-614 LPPETG
+614 LAPETG

-663 PDGGQAMVANGPGV
+663 PDGGQAMVANGAGV

-685 VSGQLAPAW
+685 VSGQLSPAW
-694 QASGG
+694 EASGG

-727 YRFDGQLDGL
+727 YRFDGRLSGL
-737 RAGASM
+737 KAGASM

-757 PPSGEMANIAQ
+757 PPSNEMTNIPQ
-768 AGYALYNVMASYALN
+768 AGYALVNAMASYAIN
-783 KHASVQLNVDNLL
+783 RHASVQLNVNNLL

-811 WGEPRNIS
+811 WGEPRNVS
-819 LSLRSTF
+819 LAVRTAF

>member
-1 MQSTTARVHAHPRQL
+1 MQSTTVFSSSRQPA
-16 RLRPLPQLLKIAVLS
+16 LRPLPRL
-31 LAIGN
+31 
-36 CLPAHAAEA
+36 LPAALLA
-45 ATTLAAHD
+45 LAA
-53 YSIGAG
+53 GASL
-59 PLDHVLA
+59 PA
-66 RLASDRDLIIDVDPA
+66 RA
-81 LTRGMRS
+81 
-88 GGVQGSHGTADA
+88 ADA
-100 LLLVL
+100 APADV
-105 QGTDLEAIPR
+105 
-115 SNGGYVLRKAGAGM
+115 

-146 TRSYTAGEARSAT
+146 TGSYTAGEARSAT

-218 NIQIDGMAR
+218 NLQIDGMPR

-261 INMIRKRPTKEFQAS
+261 INMVRKRPTKTFQAS
-276 AGLILGRWNDQRM
+276 AGLIVSRWNDQRL
-289 EADIST
+289 EADVSGA
-295 PLNPEGSVRGRAAL
+295 LNGDGSVRARAAL

-392 VFTSLDQRLPGN
+392 VFTSLYQRLPGN
-404 WNMHLGY
+404 WNLHLGY
-411 ARTESSNRTTVA
+411 ARTESTNRTTVA

-437 MRLWTGAWGEGKNIS
+437 MRLWTGAWGPGKSSS
-452 DNFDLYA
+452 DNFDVYA

-485 LGGESEINY
+485 LGGEAEIAY
-494 PDFIPDYRTW
+494 PDFIPDYRSW
-504 TGNIPRPVFHP
+504 TGNIPRPVFHA
-515 DGSHTETVTRLAG
+515 DGSRTETVTRLAG
-528 GYVATR
+528 AYVATR

-547 RSSTYRTDTRNYD
+547 RSSTYRTDTRSYD
-560 TQGAYTGSGDF
+560 TRGAYTGSGDF
-571 VETRNE
+571 AETRNE
-577 ITPYVGVVFD
+577 VTPYVGAVFD
-587 INKQYSAYASFTQ
+587 LNRQYSAYASFTQ

-642 FHTKKKNLAELDRT
+642 FHTQKKNLAELDRT

-663 PDGGQAMVANGPGV
+663 PDGSQAMVANGAGV
-677 TAKGVEFD
+677 TARGIEFD
-685 VSGQLAPAW
+685 VSGQLTPAW
-694 QASGG
+694 EASGG

-711 RAATTQPRHLL
+711 RAATTQPRHLF

-752 SWYGR
+752 AWYGR
-757 PPSGEMANIAQ
+757 PPSGDVANIPQ
-768 AGYALYNVMASYALN
+768 AGYALLNAMASYALN

-819 LSLRSTF
+819 LSLRGTY

>member
-1 MQSTTARVHAHPRQL
+1 MPSTTVFSSSRQPA
-16 RLRPLPQLLKIAVLS
+16 LRPLPRLLHIS
-31 LAIGN
+31 LLGLAAGVA
-36 CLPAHAAEA
+36 LPAQA
-45 ATTLAAHD
+45 
-53 YSIGAG
+53 
-59 PLDHVLA
+59 
-66 RLASDRDLIIDVDPA
+66 
-81 LTRGMRS
+81 
-88 GGVQGSHGTADA
+88 ADA
-100 LLLVL
+100 AAADV
-105 QGTDLEAIPR
+105 
-115 SNGGYVLRKAGAGM
+115 

-135 VLGQSTASTEG
+135 VTGQSTATTEG
-146 TRSYTAGEARSAT
+146 TQSYTAGETRSAT

-199 VGQNDTERTTFYA
+199 VGQNDTERTRFYA

-218 NIQIDGMAR
+218 NLQIDGMAR

-236 ILYDRIEVI
+236 ILYDRIEVV
-245 RGATGLMGGK
+245 RGATGLMGGT

-276 AGLILGRWNDQRM
+276 AGLIMGRWDDQRF
-289 EADIST
+289 EADLST
-295 PLNPEGSVRGRAAL
+295 PLNAEGSVRARTAL

-319 MYHERKTVGMAIL
+319 MYHERKTVGMLIL

-374 RNTSFTTPWS
+374 RNTSLTTPWS

-411 ARTESSNRTTVA
+411 ARTESTNRTTVA
-423 YAGAGHP
+423 YAGAGYP
-430 DPATGAG
+430 DPATGKG
-437 MRLWTGAWGEGKNIS
+437 MRLWTGAWGAGKS
-452 DNFDLYA
+452 TGDNFDVYA
-459 SGPFTLLGRKHT
+459 SGPFTLLGRQHT

-485 LGGESEINY
+485 LGGKAEINY
-494 PDFIPDYRTW
+494 PNIVPDYRSW

-534 LSLADPLHLIIGA
+534 LSLADPLHVIIGA
-547 RSSTYRTDTRNYD
+547 RSSTYRTDTRSYD
-560 TQGAYTGSGDF
+560 KRGAYTGSGGL

-577 ITPYVGVVFD
+577 VTPYVGAVFD

-600 LFNPQTSKDRNDKF
+600 LFNPQSSKDRNNQF
-614 LPPETG
+614 LAPETG

-625 GIKGEF
+625 GVKGEF

-642 FHTKKKNLAELDRT
+642 FHTKKKNMAELDRT

-663 PDGGQAMVANGPGV
+663 PDGSQAMVANGTGV

-685 VSGQLAPAW
+685 ISGQLSRGW
-694 QASGG
+694 EASGG

-727 YRFDGQLDGL
+727 YRFDGRLAGL
-737 RAGASM
+737 KAGASM
-743 TAQSATYSE
+743 TAQSATYSA

-757 PPSGEMANIAQ
+757 PPSGEMTNIPQ
-768 AGYALYNVMASYALN
+768 AAYALVNAMASYAIN
-783 KHASVQLNVDNLL
+783 RHASVQLNVNNLL
-796 DKKYYRNV
+796 DKKYYRTV
-804 GFFDGVF
+804 GFYDSVF
-811 WGEPRNIS
+811 WGEPRNVS
-819 LSLRSTF
+819 LAVRTAF

>member
-1 MQSTTARVHAHPRQL
+1 MPSTTVFSSSRQPA
-16 RLRPLPQLLKIAVLS
+16 LRPLPRLLHISLLS
-31 LAIGN
+31 LAAGVA
-36 CLPAHAAEA
+36 LPAQA
-45 ATTLAAHD
+45 
-53 YSIGAG
+53 
-59 PLDHVLA
+59 
-66 RLASDRDLIIDVDPA
+66 
-81 LTRGMRS
+81 
-88 GGVQGSHGTADA
+88 ADA
-100 LLLVL
+100 AAADV
-105 QGTDLEAIPR
+105 
-115 SNGGYVLRKAGAGM
+115 

-135 VLGQSTASTEG
+135 VTGQSTATTEG
-146 TRSYTAGEARSAT
+146 TQSYTAGETRSAT

-199 VGQNDTERTTFYA
+199 VGQNDTERTRFYA

-218 NIQIDGMAR
+218 NLQIDGMAR

-236 ILYDRIEVI
+236 ILYDRIEVV
-245 RGATGLMGGK
+245 RGATGLMGGT

-276 AGLILGRWNDQRM
+276 AGLIMGRWDDQRF
-289 EADIST
+289 EADLST
-295 PLNPEGSVRGRAAL
+295 PLNAEGSVRARTAL

-319 MYHERKTVGMAIL
+319 MYHERKTVGMLIL

-351 QPTGATWGAVPYW
+351 TPTGATWGAVPYW

-374 RNTSFTTPWS
+374 RNTSLTTPWS

-411 ARTESSNRTTVA
+411 ARTESTNRTTVA
-423 YAGAGHP
+423 YAGAGYP
-430 DPATGAG
+430 DPATGKG
-437 MRLWTGAWGEGKNIS
+437 MRLWTGAWGAGKS
-452 DNFDLYA
+452 TGDNFDVYA
-459 SGPFTLLGRKHT
+459 SGPFTLLGRQHT

-485 LGGESEINY
+485 LGGKAEINY
-494 PDFIPDYRTW
+494 PNVVPDYRSW

-534 LSLADPLHLIIGA
+534 LSLADPLHVIIGA
-547 RSSTYRTDTRNYD
+547 RSSTYRTDTRSYD
-560 TQGAYTGSGDF
+560 KRGAYTGSGGL

-577 ITPYVGVVFD
+577 VTPYVGAVFD

-600 LFNPQTSKDRNDKF
+600 LFNPQSSKDRNNQF
-614 LPPETG
+614 LAPETG

-625 GIKGEF
+625 GVKGEF

-642 FHTKKKNLAELDRT
+642 FHTKKKNMAELDRT

-663 PDGGQAMVANGPGV
+663 PDGSQAMVANGAGV

-685 VSGQLAPAW
+685 ISGQISRGW
-694 QASGG
+694 EASGG

-727 YRFDGQLDGL
+727 YRFDGRLAGL
-737 RAGASM
+737 KAGASM
-743 TAQSATYSE
+743 TAQSATYSA

-757 PPSGEMANIAQ
+757 PPSGEMTNIPQ
-768 AGYALYNVMASYALN
+768 AAYALVNAMASYAIN
-783 KHASVQLNVDNLL
+783 RHASVQLNVNNLL
-796 DKKYYRNV
+796 DKKYYRTV
-804 GFFDGVF
+804 GFYDSVF
-811 WGEPRNIS
+811 WGEPRNVS
-819 LSLRSTF
+819 LAVRTAF

>member
-1 MQSTTARVHAHPRQL
+1 MPSTTVFSSSRQPA
-16 RLRPLPQLLKIAVLS
+16 LRPLPRLLHIS
-31 LAIGN
+31 LLGLAAGVA
-36 CLPAHAAEA
+36 LPAQA
-45 ATTLAAHD
+45 
-53 YSIGAG
+53 
-59 PLDHVLA
+59 
-66 RLASDRDLIIDVDPA
+66 
-81 LTRGMRS
+81 
-88 GGVQGSHGTADA
+88 ADA
-100 LLLVL
+100 AAADV
-105 QGTDLEAIPR
+105 
-115 SNGGYVLRKAGAGM
+115 

-135 VLGQSTASTEG
+135 VTGQSTATTEG
-146 TRSYTAGEARSAT
+146 TQSYTAGETRSAT

-199 VGQNDTERTTFYA
+199 VGQNDTERTRFYA

-218 NIQIDGMAR
+218 NLQIDGMAR

-236 ILYDRIEVI
+236 ILYDRIEVV
-245 RGATGLMGGK
+245 RGATGLMGGT

-276 AGLILGRWNDQRM
+276 AGLIMGRWDDQRF
-289 EADIST
+289 EADLST
-295 PLNPEGSVRGRAAL
+295 PLNAEGSVRARTAL

-319 MYHERKTVGMAIL
+319 MYHERKTVGMLIL

-351 QPTGATWGAVPYW
+351 TPTGATWGAVPYW

-374 RNTSFTTPWS
+374 RNTSLTTPWS

-411 ARTESSNRTTVA
+411 ARTESTNRTTVA
-423 YAGAGHP
+423 YAGAGYP
-430 DPATGAG
+430 DPATGKG
-437 MRLWTGAWGEGKNIS
+437 MRLWTGAWGAGKS
-452 DNFDLYA
+452 TGDNFDVYA
-459 SGPFTLLGRKHT
+459 SGPFTLLGRQHT

-485 LGGESEINY
+485 LGGKAEINY
-494 PDFIPDYRTW
+494 PNIVPDYRSW

-534 LSLADPLHLIIGA
+534 LSLADPLHVIIGA
-547 RSSTYRTDTRNYD
+547 RSSTYRTDTRSYD
-560 TQGAYTGSGDF
+560 KRGAYTGSGGL

-577 ITPYVGVVFD
+577 VTPYVGAVFD

-600 LFNPQTSKDRNDKF
+600 LFNPQSSKDRNNQF
-614 LPPETG
+614 LAPETG

-625 GIKGEF
+625 GVKGEF
-631 YEGKL
+631 YKGKL

-642 FHTKKKNLAELDRT
+642 FHTKKKNMAELDRT

-663 PDGGQAMVANGPGV
+663 PDGSQAMVANGAGV

-685 VSGQLAPAW
+685 ISGQLSRGW
-694 QASGG
+694 EASGG

-727 YRFDGQLDGL
+727 YRFDGRLAGL
-737 RAGASM
+737 KAGASM
-743 TAQSATYSE
+743 TAQSATYSA

-757 PPSGEMANIAQ
+757 PPSGEMTNIPQ
-768 AGYALYNVMASYALN
+768 AAYALVNAMASYAIN
-783 KHASVQLNVDNLL
+783 RHASVQLNVNNLL
-796 DKKYYRNV
+796 DKKYYRTV
-804 GFFDGVF
+804 GFYDSVF
-811 WGEPRNIS
+811 WGEPRNVS
-819 LSLRSTF
+819 LAVRTAF

>member
-1 MQSTTARVHAHPRQL
+1 MQSTTVFSSSRQPA
-16 RLRPLPQLLKIAVLS
+16 LRPLRRLLHISLLS
-31 LAIGN
+31 LAAGVA
-36 CLPAHAAEA
+36 LPTQA
-45 ATTLAAHD
+45 
-53 YSIGAG
+53 
-59 PLDHVLA
+59 
-66 RLASDRDLIIDVDPA
+66 
-81 LTRGMRS
+81 
-88 GGVQGSHGTADA
+88 ADA
-100 LLLVL
+100 AAPDV
-105 QGTDLEAIPR
+105 
-115 SNGGYVLRKAGAGM
+115 
-129 TMPAVT
+129 TMPAITVT
-135 VLGQSTASTEG
+135 GQSTATTEG
-146 TRSYTAGEARSAT
+146 TQSYTAGETRSAT

-199 VGQNDTERTTFYA
+199 VGQNDTERTRFYA

-218 NIQIDGMAR
+218 NLQIDGMAR

-236 ILYDRIEVI
+236 ILYDRIEVV
-245 RGATGLMGGK
+245 RGATGLMGGT

-261 INMIRKRPTKEFQAS
+261 INMIRKRPTQEFQAS
-276 AGLILGRWNDQRM
+276 AGLIMGRWDDQRF
-289 EADIST
+289 EADLST
-295 PLNPEGSVRGRAAL
+295 PLNAQGSVRARTAL

-319 MYHERKTVGMAIL
+319 MYHERKTVGMVIL

-351 QPTGATWGAVPYW
+351 TPTGATWGAVPYW

-374 RNTSFTTPWS
+374 RNTSLTTPWS

-411 ARTESSNRTTVA
+411 ARTESTNRTTVA
-423 YAGAGHP
+423 YAGAGYP
-430 DPATGAG
+430 DPATGKG
-437 MRLWTGAWGEGKNIS
+437 MRLWTGAWGAGKNTG
-452 DNFDLYA
+452 DNFDVYA
-459 SGPFTLLGRKHT
+459 SGPFALLGRQHT

-485 LGGESEINY
+485 LGGEAEINY
-494 PDFIPDYRTW
+494 PNVVPDYRSW

-534 LSLADPLHLIIGA
+534 LSLADPLHVIIGA
-547 RSSTYRTDTRNYD
+547 RSSTYRTDTRNYN
-560 TQGAYTGSGDF
+560 TQGAYTGSGDL

-577 ITPYVGVVFD
+577 VTPYVGAVFD
-587 INKQYSAYASFTQ
+587 INKHYSAYASFTQ
-600 LFNPQTSKDRNDKF
+600 LFNPQSSKDRNNQF
-614 LPPETG
+614 LAPETG

-642 FHTKKKNLAELDRT
+642 FHTKKKNMAELDRT

-663 PDGGQAMVANGPGV
+663 PDGSQAMVANGAGV

-685 VSGQLAPAW
+685 VSGQLSPAW
-694 QASGG
+694 EASGG

-727 YRFDGQLDGL
+727 YRFDGRLAGL
-737 RAGASM
+737 KAGASM
-743 TAQSATYSE
+743 TAQSATYSA

-757 PPSGEMANIAQ
+757 PPSGEMTNIPQ
-768 AGYALYNVMASYALN
+768 AAYALVNAMASYAIN
-783 KHASVQLNVDNLL
+783 RHASVQLNVNNLL
-796 DKKYYRNV
+796 DKKYYRTV
-804 GFFDGVF
+804 GFYDSVF
-811 WGEPRNIS
+811 WGEPRSVS
-819 LSLRSTF
+819 LAVRTTF

>member
-1 MQSTTARVHAHPRQL
+1 MQSTTVFSSSRQPAL
-16 RLRPLPQLLKIAVLS
+16 HPLPRL
-31 LAIGN
+31 
-36 CLPAHAAEA
+36 LPAALLA
-45 ATTLAAHD
+45 LAA
-53 YSIGAG
+53 GASL
-59 PLDHVLA
+59 PA
-66 RLASDRDLIIDVDPA
+66 RA
-81 LTRGMRS
+81 
-88 GGVQGSHGTADA
+88 ADA
-100 LLLVL
+100 APADV
-105 QGTDLEAIPR
+105 
-115 SNGGYVLRKAGAGM
+115 

-146 TRSYTAGEARSAT
+146 TGSYTAGEARSAT

-218 NIQIDGMAR
+218 NLQIDGMPR

-261 INMIRKRPTKEFQAS
+261 INMVRKRPTKTFQAS
-276 AGLILGRWNDQRM
+276 AGLIVSRWNDQRL
-289 EADIST
+289 EADVSGA
-295 PLNPEGSVRGRAAL
+295 LNGDGSVRARAAL

-332 EADLRPGTLLTAGV
+332 EADLRPGNLLTAGV

-392 VFTSLDQRLPGN
+392 VFTSLYQHLPGN
-404 WNMHLGY
+404 WNLHLGY
-411 ARTESSNRTTVA
+411 ARTESTNRTTVA

-437 MRLWTGAWGEGKNIS
+437 MRLWTGAWGPGKSSS
-452 DNFDLYA
+452 DNFDVYA
-459 SGPFTLLGRKHT
+459 SGPYTLLGRKHM

-485 LGGESEINY
+485 LGGEAEIAY
-494 PDFIPDYRTW
+494 PDFIPDYRSW
-504 TGNIPRPVFHP
+504 TGNIPRPVFHA
-515 DGSHTETVTRLAG
+515 DGSRTETVTRLAG
-528 GYVATR
+528 AYVVTR

-547 RSSTYRTDTRNYD
+547 RSSTYRTDTRSYD
-560 TQGAYTGSGDF
+560 TRGAYTGSADF
-571 VETRNE
+571 AETRNE
-577 ITPYVGVVFD
+577 VTPYVGAVFD
-587 INKQYSAYASFTQ
+587 LNRQYSAYASFTQ

-642 FHTKKKNLAELDRT
+642 FHTQKKNLAELDRT

-663 PDGGQAMVANGPGV
+663 PDGSQAMVANGAGV
-677 TAKGVEFD
+677 TARGIEFD
-685 VSGQLAPAW
+685 VSGQLTPAW
-694 QASGG
+694 EASGG

-711 RAATTQPRHLL
+711 RAATTQPRHLF

-752 SWYGR
+752 AWYGR
-757 PPSGEMANIAQ
+757 PPSGDVANIPQ
-768 AGYALYNVMASYALN
+768 AGYALLNAMASYALN
-783 KHASVQLNVDNLL
+783 KHASVQLNADNLL

-819 LSLRSTF
+819 LSLRGTY

>member
-1 MQSTTARVHAHPRQL
+1 MPSTTVFSSSRQPA
-16 RLRPLPQLLKIAVLS
+16 LRPLPRLLHISLLS
-31 LAIGN
+31 LAAGVA
-36 CLPAHAAEA
+36 LPAQA
-45 ATTLAAHD
+45 
-53 YSIGAG
+53 
-59 PLDHVLA
+59 
-66 RLASDRDLIIDVDPA
+66 
-81 LTRGMRS
+81 
-88 GGVQGSHGTADA
+88 ADA
-100 LLLVL
+100 AAADV
-105 QGTDLEAIPR
+105 
-115 SNGGYVLRKAGAGM
+115 

-135 VLGQSTASTEG
+135 VTGQSTATTEG
-146 TRSYTAGEARSAT
+146 TQSYTAGETRSAT

-199 VGQNDTERTTFYA
+199 VGQNDTERTRFYA

-218 NIQIDGMAR
+218 NLQIDGMAR

-236 ILYDRIEVI
+236 ILYDRIEVV
-245 RGATGLMGGK
+245 RGATGLMGGT

-276 AGLILGRWNDQRM
+276 AGLIMGRWDDQRF
-289 EADIST
+289 EADLST
-295 PLNPEGSVRGRAAL
+295 PLNAEGSVRARTAL

-319 MYHERKTVGMAIL
+319 MYHERKTVGMLIL

-351 QPTGATWGAVPYW
+351 TPTGATWGAVPYW

-374 RNTSFTTPWS
+374 RNTSLTTPWS

-411 ARTESSNRTTVA
+411 ARTESTNRTTVA
-423 YAGAGHP
+423 YAGAGYP
-430 DPATGAG
+430 DPATGKG
-437 MRLWTGAWGEGKNIS
+437 MRLWTGAWGAGKS
-452 DNFDLYA
+452 TGDNFDVYA
-459 SGPFTLLGRKHT
+459 SGPFTLLGRQHT

-485 LGGESEINY
+485 LGGKAEINY
-494 PDFIPDYRTW
+494 PNVVPDYRSW

-534 LSLADPLHLIIGA
+534 LSLADPLHVIIGA
-547 RSSTYRTDTRNYD
+547 RSSTYRTDTRSYD
-560 TQGAYTGSGDF
+560 KRGAYTGSGGL

-577 ITPYVGVVFD
+577 VTPYVGAVFD

-600 LFNPQTSKDRNDKF
+600 LFNPQSSKDRNNQF
-614 LPPETG
+614 LAPETG

-625 GIKGEF
+625 GVKGEF

-642 FHTKKKNLAELDRT
+642 FHTKKKNMAELDRT

-663 PDGGQAMVANGPGV
+663 PDGSQAMVANGAGV

-685 VSGQLAPAW
+685 ISGQLSRGW
-694 QASGG
+694 EASGG

-727 YRFDGQLDGL
+727 YRFDGRLAGL
-737 RAGASM
+737 KAGASM
-743 TAQSATYSE
+743 TAQSATYSA

-757 PPSGEMANIAQ
+757 PPSGEMTNIPQ
-768 AGYALYNVMASYALN
+768 AAYALVNAMASYAIN
-783 KHASVQLNVDNLL
+783 RHASVQLNVNNLL
-796 DKKYYRNV
+796 DKKYYRTV
-804 GFFDGVF
+804 GFYDSVF
-811 WGEPRNIS
+811 WGEPRNVS
-819 LSLRSTF
+819 LAVRTAF

>member
-1 MQSTTARVHAHPRQL
+1 MQSMTVFSSSPRPV
-16 RLRPLPQLLKIAVLS
+16 LRPLPRLLHISLLS
-31 LAIGN
+31 LAAGVV
-36 CLPAHAAEA
+36 LPAQA
-45 ATTLAAHD
+45 
-53 YSIGAG
+53 
-59 PLDHVLA
+59 
-66 RLASDRDLIIDVDPA
+66 
-81 LTRGMRS
+81 
-88 GGVQGSHGTADA
+88 ADA
-100 LLLVL
+100 
-105 QGTDLEAIPR
+105 
-115 SNGGYVLRKAGAGM
+115 GAADV

-135 VLGQSTASTEG
+135 VLGQSMAGTEG
-146 TRSYTAGEARSAT
+146 TLSYTTGEARSAT

-236 ILYDRIEVI
+236 ILYDRIEVV
-245 RGATGLMGGK
+245 RGATGLMGGT

-276 AGLILGRWNDQRM
+276 AGLIMGRWDDQRL
-289 EADIST
+289 EADLST
-295 PLNPEGSVRGRAAL
+295 PLNAQGSVRARTAL

-319 MYHERKTVGMAIL
+319 MYHERKTVGMLIV

-374 RNTSFTTPWS
+374 RNTSWTTPWS

-392 VFTSLDQRLPGN
+392 VFTSLEQRLPGN

-411 ARTESSNRTTVA
+411 ARTESTNRTTVL
-423 YAGAGHP
+423 YAGKGYP
-430 DPATGAG
+430 DPATGEG
-437 MRLWTGAWGEGKNIS
+437 MKLWTGAWGAGKNTG

-459 SGPFTLLGRKHT
+459 SGPFTLLGRQHT
-471 AIVGWNGGNQRARS
+471 AIIGWNGGNQRSRS
-485 LGGESEINY
+485 LGGEAEINY
-494 PDFIPDYRTW
+494 PDFIPDYRSW

-515 DGSHTETVTRLAG
+515 DGSHTESVTRLAG

-534 LSLADPLHLIIGA
+534 LSLAAPLHLIIGA
-547 RSSTYRTDTRNYD
+547 RSSTYRTDTRSYN
-560 TQGAYTGSGDF
+560 TQGVYTGSGDF
-571 VETRNE
+571 AETRNE
-577 ITPYVGVVFD
+577 VTPYVGAVFD

-600 LFNPQTSKDRNDKF
+600 LFNPQSSKDRNNRF
-614 LPPETG
+614 LAPETG

-642 FHTKKKNLAELDRT
+642 FHTQKKNLAELDRT

-663 PDGGQAMVANGPGV
+663 PDGGQAMVANGAGV

-685 VSGQLAPAW
+685 VSGQLSPGW
-694 QASGG
+694 EASGG

-727 YRFDGQLDGL
+727 YRFDGRLAGL
-737 RAGASM
+737 KAGASM
-743 TAQSATYSE
+743 TAQSATYSA

-757 PPSGEMANIAQ
+757 PPSGDITNIPQ
-768 AGYALYNVMASYALN
+768 AGYALVNAMASYALN
-783 KHASVQLNVDNLL
+783 RHASVQLNVNNLL
-796 DKKYYRNV
+796 DKKYYRTI
-804 GFFDGVF
+804 GFYDSVF

-819 LSLRSTF
+819 LAVRTAF

>member
-1 MQSTTARVHAHPRQL
+1 MQSTTVFSSSRQPA
-16 RLRPLPQLLKIAVLS
+16 LRPLPRLLHISLLS
-31 LAIGN
+31 LAAGVA
-36 CLPAHAAEA
+36 LPTQA
-45 ATTLAAHD
+45 
-53 YSIGAG
+53 
-59 PLDHVLA
+59 
-66 RLASDRDLIIDVDPA
+66 
-81 LTRGMRS
+81 
-88 GGVQGSHGTADA
+88 ADA
-100 LLLVL
+100 AAPDV
-105 QGTDLEAIPR
+105 
-115 SNGGYVLRKAGAGM
+115 
-129 TMPAVT
+129 TMPAITVT
-135 VLGQSTASTEG
+135 GQSTATTEG
-146 TRSYTAGEARSAT
+146 TQSYTAGETRSAT

-199 VGQNDTERTTFYA
+199 VGQNDTERTRFYA

-218 NIQIDGMAR
+218 NLQIDGMAR

-236 ILYDRIEVI
+236 ILYDRIEVV
-245 RGATGLMGGK
+245 RGATGLMGGT

-261 INMIRKRPTKEFQAS
+261 INMIRKRPTQEFQAS
-276 AGLILGRWNDQRM
+276 AGLIMGRWDDQRF
-289 EADIST
+289 EADLST
-295 PLNPEGSVRGRAAL
+295 PLNAQGSVRARTAL

-319 MYHERKTVGMAIL
+319 MYHERKTVGMLIL

-351 QPTGATWGAVPYW
+351 TPTGATWGAVPYW

-374 RNTSFTTPWS
+374 RNTSLTTPWS

-411 ARTESSNRTTVA
+411 ARTESTNRTTVA
-423 YAGAGHP
+423 YAGAGYP
-430 DPATGAG
+430 DPATGKG
-437 MRLWTGAWGEGKNIS
+437 MRLWTGAWGAGKNTG
-452 DNFDLYA
+452 DNFDVYA
-459 SGPFTLLGRKHT
+459 SGPFALLGRQHT

-485 LGGESEINY
+485 LGGEAEINY
-494 PDFIPDYRTW
+494 PNVVPDYRSW

-534 LSLADPLHLIIGA
+534 LSLADPLHVIIGA
-547 RSSTYRTDTRNYD
+547 RSSTYRTDTRNYN
-560 TQGAYTGSGDF
+560 TQGVYTGSGDL

-577 ITPYVGVVFD
+577 VTPYVGAVFD
-587 INKQYSAYASFTQ
+587 INKHYSAYASFTQ
-600 LFNPQTSKDRNDKF
+600 LFNPQSSKDRNNQF
-614 LPPETG
+614 LAPETG

-642 FHTKKKNLAELDRT
+642 FHTKKKNMAELDRT

-663 PDGGQAMVANGPGV
+663 PDGGQAMVANGAGV

-685 VSGQLAPAW
+685 ISGQLSPAW
-694 QASGG
+694 EASGG

-727 YRFDGQLDGL
+727 YRFDGRLAGL
-737 RAGASM
+737 KAGASM
-743 TAQSATYSE
+743 TAQSATYSA

-757 PPSGEMANIAQ
+757 PPSGEMTNIPQ
-768 AGYALYNVMASYALN
+768 AAYALVNAMASYAIN
-783 KHASVQLNVDNLL
+783 RHASVQLNVNNLL
-796 DKKYYRNV
+796 DKKYYRTV
-804 GFFDGVF
+804 GFYDSVF
-811 WGEPRNIS
+811 WGEPRSVS
-819 LSLRSTF
+819 LAVRTTF

>member
-1 MQSTTARVHAHPRQL
+1 MPSTTVFSSSRQPA
-16 RLRPLPQLLKIAVLS
+16 LRPLPRLLHISLLS
-31 LAIGN
+31 LAAGVA
-36 CLPAHAAEA
+36 LPAQA
-45 ATTLAAHD
+45 
-53 YSIGAG
+53 
-59 PLDHVLA
+59 
-66 RLASDRDLIIDVDPA
+66 
-81 LTRGMRS
+81 
-88 GGVQGSHGTADA
+88 ADA
-100 LLLVL
+100 AAADV
-105 QGTDLEAIPR
+105 
-115 SNGGYVLRKAGAGM
+115 
-129 TMPAVT
+129 TMQAVT
-135 VLGQSTASTEG
+135 VTGQSTATTEG
-146 TRSYTAGEARSAT
+146 TQSYTAGETRSAT

-199 VGQNDTERTTFYA
+199 VGQNDTERTRFYA

-218 NIQIDGMAR
+218 NLQIDGMAR

-236 ILYDRIEVI
+236 ILYDRIEVV
-245 RGATGLMGGK
+245 RGATGLMGGT

-276 AGLILGRWNDQRM
+276 AGLIMGRWDDQRF
-289 EADIST
+289 EADLST
-295 PLNPEGSVRGRAAL
+295 PLNAEGSVRARTAL

-319 MYHERKTVGMAIL
+319 MYHERKTVGMLIL

-351 QPTGATWGAVPYW
+351 TPTGATWGAVPYW

-374 RNTSFTTPWS
+374 RNTSLTTPWS

-411 ARTESSNRTTVA
+411 ARTESTNRTTVA
-423 YAGAGHP
+423 YAGAGYP
-430 DPATGAG
+430 DPATGKG
-437 MRLWTGAWGEGKNIS
+437 MRLWTGAWGAGKS
-452 DNFDLYA
+452 TGDNFDVYA
-459 SGPFTLLGRKHT
+459 SGPFTLLGRQHT
-471 AIVGWNGGNQRARS
+471 TIVGWNGGNQRARS
-485 LGGESEINY
+485 LGGKAEINY
-494 PDFIPDYRTW
+494 PNIVPDYRSW

-534 LSLADPLHLIIGA
+534 LSLADPLHVIIGA
-547 RSSTYRTDTRNYD
+547 RSSTYRTDTRSYD
-560 TQGAYTGSGDF
+560 KRGAYTGSGGL

-577 ITPYVGVVFD
+577 VTPYVGAVFD

-600 LFNPQTSKDRNDKF
+600 LFNPQSSKDRNNQF
-614 LPPETG
+614 LAPETG

-625 GIKGEF
+625 GVKGEF

-642 FHTKKKNLAELDRT
+642 FHTKKKNMAELDRT

-663 PDGGQAMVANGPGV
+663 PDGSQAMVANGAGV

-685 VSGQLAPAW
+685 ISGQLSRGW
-694 QASGG
+694 EASGG

-727 YRFDGQLDGL
+727 YRFDGRLAGL
-737 RAGASM
+737 KAGASM
-743 TAQSATYSE
+743 TAQSATYSA

-757 PPSGEMANIAQ
+757 PPSGEMTNIPQ
-768 AGYALYNVMASYALN
+768 AAYALVNAMASYAIN
-783 KHASVQLNVDNLL
+783 RHASVQLNVNNLL
-796 DKKYYRNV
+796 DKKYYRTV
-804 GFFDGVF
+804 GFYDSVF
-811 WGEPRNIS
+811 WGEPRNVS
-819 LSLRSTF
+819 LAVRTAF

>member
-1 MQSTTARVHAHPRQL
+1 MPSTTVFSSSRQPA
-16 RLRPLPQLLKIAVLS
+16 LRPLPRLLHIS
-31 LAIGN
+31 LLGLAAGVA
-36 CLPAHAAEA
+36 LPAQA
-45 ATTLAAHD
+45 
-53 YSIGAG
+53 
-59 PLDHVLA
+59 
-66 RLASDRDLIIDVDPA
+66 
-81 LTRGMRS
+81 
-88 GGVQGSHGTADA
+88 ADA
-100 LLLVL
+100 AAADV
-105 QGTDLEAIPR
+105 
-115 SNGGYVLRKAGAGM
+115 

-135 VLGQSTASTEG
+135 VTGQSTATTEG
-146 TRSYTAGEARSAT
+146 TQSYTAGETRSAT

-199 VGQNDTERTTFYA
+199 VGQNDTERTRFYA

-218 NIQIDGMAR
+218 NLQIDGMAR

-236 ILYDRIEVI
+236 ILYDRIEVV
-245 RGATGLMGGK
+245 RGATGLMGGT

-276 AGLILGRWNDQRM
+276 AGLIMGRWDDQRF
-289 EADIST
+289 EADLST
-295 PLNPEGSVRGRAAL
+295 PLNAEGSVRARTAL

-319 MYHERKTVGMAIL
+319 MYHERKTVGMLIL

-351 QPTGATWGAVPYW
+351 TPTGATWGAVPYW

-374 RNTSFTTPWS
+374 RNTSLTTPWS

-392 VFTSLDQRLPGN
+392 VFTSLDQHLPGN

-411 ARTESSNRTTVA
+411 ARTESTNRTTVA
-423 YAGAGHP
+423 YAGAGYP
-430 DPATGAG
+430 DPATGKG
-437 MRLWTGAWGEGKNIS
+437 MRLWTGAWGAGKS
-452 DNFDLYA
+452 TGDNFDVYA
-459 SGPFTLLGRKHT
+459 SGPFTLLGRQHT
-471 AIVGWNGGNQRARS
+471 TIVGWNGGNQRARS
-485 LGGESEINY
+485 LGGKAEINY
-494 PDFIPDYRTW
+494 PNIVPDYRSW

-534 LSLADPLHLIIGA
+534 LSLADPLHVIIGA
-547 RSSTYRTDTRNYD
+547 RSSTYRTDTRSYD
-560 TQGAYTGSGDF
+560 KRGAYTGSGGL

-577 ITPYVGVVFD
+577 VTPYVGAVFD

-600 LFNPQTSKDRNDKF
+600 LFNPQSSKDRNNQF
-614 LPPETG
+614 LAPETG

-625 GIKGEF
+625 GVKGEF

-642 FHTKKKNLAELDRT
+642 FHTKKKNMAELDRT

-663 PDGGQAMVANGPGV
+663 PDGSQAMVANGTGV

-685 VSGQLAPAW
+685 ISGQLSRGW
-694 QASGG
+694 EASGG

-727 YRFDGQLDGL
+727 YRFDGRLAGL
-737 RAGASM
+737 KAGASM
-743 TAQSATYSE
+743 TAQSATYSA

-757 PPSGEMANIAQ
+757 PPSGEMTNIPQ
-768 AGYALYNVMASYALN
+768 AAYALVNAMASYAIN
-783 KHASVQLNVDNLL
+783 RHASVQLNVNNLL
-796 DKKYYRNV
+796 DKKYYRTV
-804 GFFDGVF
+804 GFYDSVF
-811 WGEPRNIS
+811 WGEPRNVS
-819 LSLRSTF
+819 LAVRTAF

>member
-1 MQSTTARVHAHPRQL
+1 MQSTTVFSSSRQPA
-16 RLRPLPQLLKIAVLS
+16 LRPLPRL
-31 LAIGN
+31 
-36 CLPAHAAEA
+36 LPAALLA
-45 ATTLAAHD
+45 LAA
-53 YSIGAG
+53 GASL
-59 PLDHVLA
+59 PA
-66 RLASDRDLIIDVDPA
+66 RA
-81 LTRGMRS
+81 
-88 GGVQGSHGTADA
+88 ADA
-100 LLLVL
+100 APADV
-105 QGTDLEAIPR
+105 
-115 SNGGYVLRKAGAGM
+115 

-146 TRSYTAGEARSAT
+146 TGSYTAGEARSAT

-218 NIQIDGMAR
+218 NLQIDGMPR

-261 INMIRKRPTKEFQAS
+261 INMVRKRPTKTFQAS
-276 AGLILGRWNDQRM
+276 AGLIVSRWNDQRL
-289 EADIST
+289 EADVSGA
-295 PLNPEGSVRGRAAL
+295 LNGDGSVRARAAL

-392 VFTSLDQRLPGN
+392 VFTSLYQRLPGN
-404 WNMHLGY
+404 WNLHLGY
-411 ARTESSNRTTVA
+411 ARTESTNRTTVA

-437 MRLWTGAWGEGKNIS
+437 MRLWTGAWGPGKSSS
-452 DNFDLYA
+452 DNFDVYA

-485 LGGESEINY
+485 LGGEAEIAY
-494 PDFIPDYRTW
+494 PDFIPDYRSW
-504 TGNIPRPVFHP
+504 TGNIPRPVFHA
-515 DGSHTETVTRLAG
+515 DGSRTETVTRLAG
-528 GYVATR
+528 AYVATR

-547 RSSTYRTDTRNYD
+547 RSSTYRTDTRSYD
-560 TQGAYTGSGDF
+560 TRGAYTGSADF
-571 VETRNE
+571 AETRNE
-577 ITPYVGVVFD
+577 VTPYVGAVFD
-587 INKQYSAYASFTQ
+587 LNRQYSAYASFTQ

-642 FHTKKKNLAELDRT
+642 FHTQKKNLAELDRT

-663 PDGGQAMVANGPGV
+663 PDGSQAMVANGAGV
-677 TAKGVEFD
+677 TARGIEFD
-685 VSGQLAPAW
+685 VSGQLTPAW
-694 QASGG
+694 EASGG

-711 RAATTQPRHLL
+711 RAATTQPRHLF

-752 SWYGR
+752 AWYGR
-757 PPSGEMANIAQ
+757 PPSGDVANIPQ
-768 AGYALYNVMASYALN
+768 AGYALLNAMASYALN

-819 LSLRSTF
+819 LSLRGTY

>member
-1 MQSTTARVHAHPRQL
+1 MQSTTVLPSSRQPA
-16 RLRPLPQLLKIAVLS
+16 LRPLPRLLHISLLS
-31 LAIGN
+31 LAAGVA
-36 CLPAHAAEA
+36 LPTQA
-45 ATTLAAHD
+45 
-53 YSIGAG
+53 
-59 PLDHVLA
+59 
-66 RLASDRDLIIDVDPA
+66 
-81 LTRGMRS
+81 
-88 GGVQGSHGTADA
+88 ADA
-100 LLLVL
+100 AAADV
-105 QGTDLEAIPR
+105 
-115 SNGGYVLRKAGAGM
+115 
-129 TMPAVT
+129 TMPAITVT
-135 VLGQSTASTEG
+135 GQSTATTEG
-146 TRSYTAGEARSAT
+146 TQSYTAGETRSAT

-199 VGQNDTERTTFYA
+199 VGQNDTERTRFYA

-218 NIQIDGMAR
+218 NLQIDGMAR

-236 ILYDRIEVI
+236 ILYDRIEVV
-245 RGATGLMGGK
+245 RGATGLMGGT

-261 INMIRKRPTKEFQAS
+261 INMIRKRPTQEFQAS
-276 AGLILGRWNDQRM
+276 AGLIMGRWDDQRF
-289 EADIST
+289 EADLST
-295 PLNPEGSVRGRAAL
+295 PLNAQGSVRARTAL

-319 MYHERKTVGMAIL
+319 MYHERKTVGMVIL

-351 QPTGATWGAVPYW
+351 KPTGATWGAVPYW

-374 RNTSFTTPWS
+374 RNTSWTAPWS

-392 VFTSLDQRLPGN
+392 VFTSLDQHLPGN

-411 ARTESSNRTTVA
+411 ARTESTNRTTVA
-423 YAGAGHP
+423 YAGAGYP
-430 DPATGAG
+430 DPTTGKG
-437 MRLWTGAWGEGKNIS
+437 MRLWTGAWGAGKNTG
-452 DNFDLYA
+452 DNFDVYA
-459 SGPFTLLGRKHT
+459 SGPFTLLGRQHT

-485 LGGESEINY
+485 LGGKAEINY
-494 PDFIPDYRTW
+494 PNVVPDYRSW

-534 LSLADPLHLIIGA
+534 LSLADPLHVIIGA
-547 RSSTYRTDTRNYD
+547 RSSTYRTDTRNYNK
-560 TQGAYTGSGDF
+560 QGVYTGSGDF

-577 ITPYVGVVFD
+577 VTPYVGAVFD

-600 LFNPQTSKDRNDKF
+600 LFNPQSSKDRNNQF
-614 LPPETG
+614 LAPETG

-663 PDGGQAMVANGPGV
+663 PDGGQAMVANGAGV

-685 VSGQLAPAW
+685 VSGQLSPGW
-694 QASGG
+694 EASGG

-727 YRFDGQLDGL
+727 YRFDGRLAGL
-737 RAGASM
+737 KAGASM
-743 TAQSATYSE
+743 TAQSAIYSA

-757 PPSGEMANIAQ
+757 PPSGEMTNIPQ
-768 AGYALYNVMASYALN
+768 AGYALVNAMASYAIN
-783 KHASVQLNVDNLL
+783 RHASVQLNVNNLL
-796 DKKYYRNV
+796 DKKYYRTV
-804 GFFDGVF
+804 GFYDSVF
-811 WGEPRNIS
+811 WGEPRSVS
-819 LSLRSTF
+819 LAVRTTF

>member
-1 MQSTTARVHAHPRQL
+1 MQSTTVFSSSRQPA
-16 RLRPLPQLLKIAVLS
+16 LRPLPRL
-31 LAIGN
+31 
-36 CLPAHAAEA
+36 LPAALLA
-45 ATTLAAHD
+45 LAA
-53 YSIGAG
+53 GASL
-59 PLDHVLA
+59 PA
-66 RLASDRDLIIDVDPA
+66 RA
-81 LTRGMRS
+81 
-88 GGVQGSHGTADA
+88 ADA
-100 LLLVL
+100 APA
-105 QGTDLEAIPR
+105 D
-115 SNGGYVLRKAGAGM
+115 M

-146 TRSYTAGEARSAT
+146 TGSYTAGEARSAT

-218 NIQIDGMAR
+218 NLQIDGMPR

-261 INMIRKRPTKEFQAS
+261 INMVRKRPTKTFQAS
-276 AGLILGRWNDQRM
+276 AGLIVSRWNDQRL
-289 EADIST
+289 EADVSGA
-295 PLNPEGSVRGRAAL
+295 LNGDGSVRARAAL

-392 VFTSLDQRLPGN
+392 VFTSLYQRLPGN
-404 WNMHLGY
+404 WNLHLGY
-411 ARTESSNRTTVA
+411 ARTESTNRTTVA

-437 MRLWTGAWGEGKNIS
+437 MRLWTGAWGPGKSSS
-452 DNFDLYA
+452 DNFDVYA

-485 LGGESEINY
+485 LGGEAEIAY
-494 PDFIPDYRTW
+494 PDFIPDYRSW
-504 TGNIPRPVFHP
+504 TGNIPRPVFHA
-515 DGSHTETVTRLAG
+515 DGSRTETVTRLAG
-528 GYVATR
+528 AYVATR

-547 RSSTYRTDTRNYD
+547 RSSTYRTDTRSYD
-560 TQGAYTGSGDF
+560 TRGAYTGSADF
-571 VETRNE
+571 AETRNE
-577 ITPYVGVVFD
+577 VTPYVGAVFD
-587 INKQYSAYASFTQ
+587 LNRQYSAYASFTQ

-642 FHTKKKNLAELDRT
+642 FHTQKKNLAELDRT

-663 PDGGQAMVANGPGV
+663 PDGSQAMVANGAGV
-677 TAKGVEFD
+677 TARGIEFD
-685 VSGQLAPAW
+685 VSGQLTPAW
-694 QASGG
+694 EASGG

-711 RAATTQPRHLL
+711 RAATTQPRHLF

-727 YRFDGQLDGL
+727 YRFDGQLNGL

-752 SWYGR
+752 AWYGR
-757 PPSGEMANIAQ
+757 PPSGDVANIPQ
-768 AGYALYNVMASYALN
+768 AGYALLNAMASYALN

-811 WGEPRNIS
+811 WGEPRNVS
-819 LSLRSTF
+819 LSLRGTY

>member
-1 MQSTTARVHAHPRQL
+1 MPSTTVFSSSRQPA
-16 RLRPLPQLLKIAVLS
+16 LRPLPRLLHIS
-31 LAIGN
+31 LLGLAAGVA
-36 CLPAHAAEA
+36 LPAQA
-45 ATTLAAHD
+45 
-53 YSIGAG
+53 
-59 PLDHVLA
+59 
-66 RLASDRDLIIDVDPA
+66 
-81 LTRGMRS
+81 
-88 GGVQGSHGTADA
+88 ADA
-100 LLLVL
+100 AAADV
-105 QGTDLEAIPR
+105 
-115 SNGGYVLRKAGAGM
+115 

-135 VLGQSTASTEG
+135 VTGQSTATTEG
-146 TRSYTAGEARSAT
+146 TQSYTAGETRSAT

-199 VGQNDTERTTFYA
+199 VGQNDTERTRFYA

-218 NIQIDGMAR
+218 NLQIDGMAR

-236 ILYDRIEVI
+236 ILYDRIEVV
-245 RGATGLMGGK
+245 RGATGLMGGT

-276 AGLILGRWNDQRM
+276 AGLIMGRWDDQRF
-289 EADIST
+289 EADLST
-295 PLNPEGSVRGRAAL
+295 PLNAEGSVRARTAL

-319 MYHERKTVGMAIL
+319 MYHERKTVGMLIL
-332 EADLRPGTLLTAGV
+332 EADLRPVTLLTAGV

-351 QPTGATWGAVPYW
+351 TPTGATWGAVPYW

-374 RNTSFTTPWS
+374 RNTSLTTPWS

-411 ARTESSNRTTVA
+411 ARTESTNRTTVA
-423 YAGAGHP
+423 YAGAGYP
-430 DPATGAG
+430 DPATGKG
-437 MRLWTGAWGEGKNIS
+437 MRLWTGAWGAGKS
-452 DNFDLYA
+452 TGDNFDVYA
-459 SGPFTLLGRKHT
+459 SGPFTLLGRQHT
-471 AIVGWNGGNQRARS
+471 TIVGWNGGNQRARS
-485 LGGESEINY
+485 LGGKAEINY
-494 PDFIPDYRTW
+494 PNIVPDYRSW

-534 LSLADPLHLIIGA
+534 LSLADPLHVIIGA
-547 RSSTYRTDTRNYD
+547 RSSTYRTDTRSYD
-560 TQGAYTGSGDF
+560 KRGAYTGSGGL

-577 ITPYVGVVFD
+577 VTPYVGAVFD

-600 LFNPQTSKDRNDKF
+600 LFNPQSSKDRNNQF
-614 LPPETG
+614 LAPETG

-625 GIKGEF
+625 GVKGEF

-642 FHTKKKNLAELDRT
+642 FHTKKKNMAELDRT

-663 PDGGQAMVANGPGV
+663 PDGSQAMVANGTGV

-685 VSGQLAPAW
+685 ISGQLSRGW
-694 QASGG
+694 EASGG

-727 YRFDGQLDGL
+727 YRFDGRLAGL
-737 RAGASM
+737 KAGASM
-743 TAQSATYSE
+743 TAQSATYSA

-757 PPSGEMANIAQ
+757 PPSGEMTNIPQ
-768 AGYALYNVMASYALN
+768 AAYALVNAMASYAIN
-783 KHASVQLNVDNLL
+783 RHASVQLNVNNLL
-796 DKKYYRNV
+796 DKKYYRTV
-804 GFFDGVF
+804 GFYDSVF
-811 WGEPRNIS
+811 WGEPRNVS
-819 LSLRSTF
+819 LAVRTAF

>member
-1 MQSTTARVHAHPRQL
+1 MQSTTAFSSSRQPA
-16 RLRPLPQLLKIAVLS
+16 LRPLPRLLHISLLS
-31 LAIGN
+31 LAAGVA
-36 CLPAHAAEA
+36 LPAQA
-45 ATTLAAHD
+45 
-53 YSIGAG
+53 
-59 PLDHVLA
+59 
-66 RLASDRDLIIDVDPA
+66 
-81 LTRGMRS
+81 
-88 GGVQGSHGTADA
+88 ADA
-100 LLLVL
+100 AAADV
-105 QGTDLEAIPR
+105 
-115 SNGGYVLRKAGAGM
+115 

-135 VLGQSTASTEG
+135 VTGQSTATTEG
-146 TRSYTAGEARSAT
+146 TQSYTAGETRSAT

-199 VGQNDTERTTFYA
+199 VGQNDTERTRFYA

-218 NIQIDGMAR
+218 NLQIDGMAR

-236 ILYDRIEVI
+236 ILYDRIEVV
-245 RGATGLMGGK
+245 RGATGLMGGT

-276 AGLILGRWNDQRM
+276 AGLIMGRWDDQRF
-289 EADIST
+289 EADLST
-295 PLNPEGSVRGRAAL
+295 PLNAEGSVRARTAL

-319 MYHERKTVGMAIL
+319 MYHERKTVGMVIL
-332 EADLRPGTLLTAGV
+332 EADVRPGTLLTAGV

-351 QPTGATWGAVPYW
+351 KPTGATWGAVPYW

-374 RNTSFTTPWS
+374 RNTSLTTPWS

-411 ARTESSNRTTVA
+411 ARTESTNRTTVL
-423 YAGAGHP
+423 YAGKGYP
-430 DPATGAG
+430 DPATGKG
-437 MRLWTGAWGEGKNIS
+437 MELWTGAWGAGEKNS
-452 DNFDLYA
+452 DNFDIYA

-471 AIVGWNGGNQRARS
+471 AIVGWNGNNAQDNS
-485 LGGESEINY
+485 IGGKAKINY
-494 PDFIPDYRTW
+494 EPLVPDYRSW

-515 DGSHTETVTRLAG
+515 DGSHTETMTRLTG
-528 GYVATR
+528 GYAATR
-534 LSLADPLHLIIGA
+534 LSLADPLHVIIGA
-547 RSSTYRTDTRNYD
+547 RSSTYRTERRNYN
-560 TQGAYTGSGDF
+560 TQGVHTNSSNF

-577 ITPYVGVVFD
+577 VTPYVGAVFD

-600 LFNPQTSKDRNDKF
+600 LFNPQSSKDRNNQF
-614 LPPETG
+614 LAPETG

-625 GIKGEF
+625 GVKGEF

-663 PDGGQAMVANGPGV
+663 PDGSQAMVANGAGV

-685 VSGQLAPAW
+685 ISGQLSRGW
-694 QASGG
+694 EASGG

-727 YRFDGQLDGL
+727 YRFDGRLAGL
-737 RAGASM
+737 KAGASM
-743 TAQSATYSE
+743 TAQSATYSA

-757 PPSGEMANIAQ
+757 PPSGEMTNIPQ
-768 AGYALYNVMASYALN
+768 AAYALVNAMASYAIN
-783 KHASVQLNVDNLL
+783 RHASVQLNVNNLL

-819 LSLRSTF
+819 LAVRTAF

>member
-1 MQSTTARVHAHPRQL
+1 MQSTTVFSSSRQPA
-16 RLRPLPQLLKIAVLS
+16 LRPLPRL
-31 LAIGN
+31 
-36 CLPAHAAEA
+36 LPAALLA
-45 ATTLAAHD
+45 LAA
-53 YSIGAG
+53 GASL
-59 PLDHVLA
+59 PA
-66 RLASDRDLIIDVDPA
+66 RA
-81 LTRGMRS
+81 
-88 GGVQGSHGTADA
+88 ADA
-100 LLLVL
+100 APADV
-105 QGTDLEAIPR
+105 
-115 SNGGYVLRKAGAGM
+115 

-146 TRSYTAGEARSAT
+146 TGSYTAGEARSAT

-218 NIQIDGMAR
+218 NLQIDGMPR

-261 INMIRKRPTKEFQAS
+261 INMVRKRPTKTFQAS
-276 AGLILGRWNDQRM
+276 AGLIVSRWNDQRL
-289 EADIST
+289 EADVSGA
-295 PLNPEGSVRGRAAL
+295 LNGDGSVRARAAL

-392 VFTSLDQRLPGN
+392 VFTSLYQRLPGN
-404 WNMHLGY
+404 WNLHLGY
-411 ARTESSNRTTVA
+411 ARTESTNRTTVA

-437 MRLWTGAWGEGKNIS
+437 MRLWTGAWGPGKSSS
-452 DNFDLYA
+452 DNFDVYA

-485 LGGESEINY
+485 LGGEAEIAY
-494 PDFIPDYRTW
+494 PDFIPDYRSW
-504 TGNIPRPVFHP
+504 TGNIPRPVFHA
-515 DGSHTETVTRLAG
+515 DGSRTETVTRLAG
-528 GYVATR
+528 AYVATR

-547 RSSTYRTDTRNYD
+547 RSSTYRTDTRSYD
-560 TQGAYTGSGDF
+560 TRGAYTGSGDF
-571 VETRNE
+571 AETRNE
-577 ITPYVGVVFD
+577 VTPYVGAVFD
-587 INKQYSAYASFTQ
+587 LNRQYSAYASFTQ

-663 PDGGQAMVANGPGV
+663 PDGGQAMVANGAGV
-677 TAKGVEFD
+677 TAKGIEFD
-685 VSGQLAPAW
+685 VSGQLSAAW
-694 QASGG
+694 EANGG
-699 YTYLHAAEADGR
+699 YTYLHAAEADGH

-727 YRFDGQLDGL
+727 YRFDGRLAGL
-737 RAGASM
+737 KAGASM
-743 TAQSATYSE
+743 TAQSATYSA

-757 PPSGEMANIAQ
+757 PPSGEMTNIPQ
-768 AGYALYNVMASYALN
+768 AAYALVNAMASYAIN
-783 KHASVQLNVDNLL
+783 RHASVQLNVNNLL
-796 DKKYYRNV
+796 DKKYYRTV
-804 GFFDGVF
+804 GFYDSVF
-811 WGEPRNIS
+811 WGEPRNVS
-819 LSLRSTF
+819 LAVRTAF

>member
-1 MQSTTARVHAHPRQL
+1 MPSTTVFSSSRQPA
-16 RLRPLPQLLKIAVLS
+16 LRPLPRLLHIS
-31 LAIGN
+31 LLGLAAGVA
-36 CLPAHAAEA
+36 LPAQA
-45 ATTLAAHD
+45 
-53 YSIGAG
+53 
-59 PLDHVLA
+59 
-66 RLASDRDLIIDVDPA
+66 
-81 LTRGMRS
+81 
-88 GGVQGSHGTADA
+88 ADA
-100 LLLVL
+100 AAADV
-105 QGTDLEAIPR
+105 
-115 SNGGYVLRKAGAGM
+115 

-135 VLGQSTASTEG
+135 VTGQSTATTEG
-146 TRSYTAGEARSAT
+146 TQSYTAGETRSAT

-199 VGQNDTERTTFYA
+199 VGQNDTERTRFYA

-218 NIQIDGMAR
+218 NLQIDGMAR

-236 ILYDRIEVI
+236 ILYDRIEVV
-245 RGATGLMGGK
+245 RGATGLMGGT

-261 INMIRKRPTKEFQAS
+261 NNMIRKRPTKEFQAS
-276 AGLILGRWNDQRM
+276 AGLIMGRWDDQRF
-289 EADIST
+289 EADLST
-295 PLNPEGSVRGRAAL
+295 PLNAEGSVRARTAL

-319 MYHERKTVGMAIL
+319 MYHERKTVGMLIL

-351 QPTGATWGAVPYW
+351 KPTGATWGAVPYW

-374 RNTSFTTPWS
+374 RNTSLTTPWS

-411 ARTESSNRTTVA
+411 ARTESTNRTTVA
-423 YAGAGHP
+423 YAGAGYP
-430 DPATGAG
+430 DPATGKG
-437 MRLWTGAWGEGKNIS
+437 MRLWTGAWGAGKS
-452 DNFDLYA
+452 TGDNFDVYA
-459 SGPFTLLGRKHT
+459 SGPFTLLGRQHT

-485 LGGESEINY
+485 LGGKTEINY
-494 PDFIPDYRTW
+494 PNIVPDYRSW

-534 LSLADPLHLIIGA
+534 LSLADPLHVIIGA
-547 RSSTYRTDTRNYD
+547 RSSTYRTDTRSYD
-560 TQGAYTGSGDF
+560 KRGAYTGSGGL

-577 ITPYVGVVFD
+577 VTPYVGAVFD

-600 LFNPQTSKDRNDKF
+600 LFNPQSSKDRNNQF
-614 LPPETG
+614 LAPETG

-625 GIKGEF
+625 GVKGEF

-642 FHTKKKNLAELDRT
+642 FHTKKKNMAELDRT

-663 PDGGQAMVANGPGV
+663 PDGSQAMVANGAGV

-685 VSGQLAPAW
+685 ISGQISRGW
-694 QASGG
+694 EASGG

-727 YRFDGQLDGL
+727 YRFDGRLAGL
-737 RAGASM
+737 KAGASM
-743 TAQSATYSE
+743 TAQSATYSA

-757 PPSGEMANIAQ
+757 PPSGEMTNIPQ
-768 AGYALYNVMASYALN
+768 AAYALVNAMASYAIN
-783 KHASVQLNVDNLL
+783 RHASVQLNVNNLL
-796 DKKYYRNV
+796 DKKYYRTV
-804 GFFDGVF
+804 GFYDSVF
-811 WGEPRNIS
+811 WGEPRNVS
-819 LSLRSTF
+819 LAVRTAF

>member
-1 MQSTTARVHAHPRQL
+1 MQSTIEPRPASHPA
-16 RLRPLPQLLKIAVLS
+16 LRPLPQLLRLTLFS
-31 LAIGN
+31 LAAGMV
-36 CLPAHAAEA
+36 LPAQA
-45 ATTLAAHD
+45 
-53 YSIGAG
+53 
-59 PLDHVLA
+59 
-66 RLASDRDLIIDVDPA
+66 
-81 LTRGMRS
+81 
-88 GGVQGSHGTADA
+88 ADA
-100 LLLVL
+100 VP
-105 QGTDLEAIPR
+105 GDTP
-115 SNGGYVLRKAGAGM
+115 V

-135 VLGQSTASTEG
+135 VLGQSTAGTEG
-146 TRSYTAGEARSAT
+146 TQSYTAGEARSAT
-159 RMDLSLRETPQS
+159 RMELSLRETPQS

-184 AVRLDQALAQTTGIQ
+184 AVRLDQALGQTTGIQ

-236 ILYDRIEVI
+236 ILYDRIEVV

-261 INMIRKRPTKEFQAS
+261 INMIRKRPTKQFQAS
-276 AGLILGRWNDQRM
+276 AGLIMGRWDDQRV
-289 EADIST
+289 EADLST
-295 PLNPEGSVRGRAAL
+295 PLNADASVRARTAL

-319 MYHERKTVGMAIL
+319 MYHERKTVGMAIV

-374 RNTSFTTPWS
+374 RNTSLTTPWS

-392 VFTSLDQRLPGN
+392 FFTSLDHRLPGN
-404 WNMHLGY
+404 WNLHLGY
-411 ARTESSNRTTVA
+411 ARTESTNRTTVA

-430 DPATGAG
+430 DPATGEG
-437 MRLWTGAWGEGKNIS
+437 MRLWTGAYGTGEKNS
-452 DNFDLYA
+452 DNFDVYA

-471 AIVGWNGGNQRARS
+471 AIVGWNGDNQRSRS
-485 LGGESEINY
+485 LGGKAEINY
-494 PDFIPDYRTW
+494 PDFVPDYRSW

-547 RSSTYRTDTRNYD
+547 RSSTYRTDTRKYNK
-560 TQGAYTGSGDF
+560 QGAYTGSGNF

-577 ITPYVGVVFD
+577 VTPYVGAVFD

-600 LFNPQTSKDRNDKF
+600 LFNPQTSKDRNNQF
-614 LPPETG
+614 LAPETG

-625 GIKGEF
+625 GVKGEF
-631 YEGKL
+631 YGGQL

-642 FHTKKKNLAELDRT
+642 FHTKKKNLAELDRS

-663 PDGGQAMVANGPGV
+663 PDGGQAMVANGKGV

-685 VSGQLAPAW
+685 VSGQLTPAW
-694 QASGG
+694 EASGG

-727 YRFDGQLDGL
+727 YRFDGRLAGL
-737 RAGASM
+737 KAGASM
-743 TAQSATYSE
+743 TAQSATYSA

-757 PPSGEMANIAQ
+757 PPSGEITNIPQ
-768 AGYALYNVMASYALN
+768 AGYALVNAMASYALSR
-783 KHASVQLNVDNLL
+783 HASVQLNVNNLL

-819 LSLRSTF
+819 LAVRTAF

>member
-1 MQSTTARVHAHPRQL
+1 MPSTTVFSSSRQPA
-16 RLRPLPQLLKIAVLS
+16 LRPLPRLLHIS
-31 LAIGN
+31 LLGLAAGVA
-36 CLPAHAAEA
+36 LPAQA
-45 ATTLAAHD
+45 
-53 YSIGAG
+53 
-59 PLDHVLA
+59 
-66 RLASDRDLIIDVDPA
+66 
-81 LTRGMRS
+81 
-88 GGVQGSHGTADA
+88 ADA
-100 LLLVL
+100 AAADV
-105 QGTDLEAIPR
+105 
-115 SNGGYVLRKAGAGM
+115 

-135 VLGQSTASTEG
+135 VTGQSTATTEG
-146 TRSYTAGEARSAT
+146 TQSYTAGETRSAT

-199 VGQNDTERTTFYA
+199 VGQNDTERTRFYA

-218 NIQIDGMAR
+218 NLQIDGMAR

-236 ILYDRIEVI
+236 ILYDRIEVV
-245 RGATGLMGGK
+245 RGATGLMGGT

-276 AGLILGRWNDQRM
+276 AGLIMGRWDDQRF
-289 EADIST
+289 EADLST
-295 PLNPEGSVRGRAAL
+295 PLNAEGSVRARTAL

-319 MYHERKTVGMAIL
+319 MYHERKTVGMLIL

-351 QPTGATWGAVPYW
+351 TPTGATWGAVPYW

-374 RNTSFTTPWS
+374 RNTSLTTPWS

-411 ARTESSNRTTVA
+411 ARTESTNRTTVA
-423 YAGAGHP
+423 YAGAGYP
-430 DPATGAG
+430 DPATGKG
-437 MRLWTGAWGEGKNIS
+437 MRLWTGAWGAGKS
-452 DNFDLYA
+452 TGDNFDVYA
-459 SGPFTLLGRKHT
+459 SGPFTLLGRQHT

-485 LGGESEINY
+485 LGGKAEINY
-494 PDFIPDYRTW
+494 PNIVPDYRSW

-534 LSLADPLHLIIGA
+534 LSLADPLHVIIGA
-547 RSSTYRTDTRNYD
+547 RSSTYRTDTRSYD
-560 TQGAYTGSGDF
+560 KRGAYTGSGGL

-577 ITPYVGVVFD
+577 VTPYVGAVFD

-600 LFNPQTSKDRNDKF
+600 LFNPQSSKDRNNQF
-614 LPPETG
+614 LAPETG

-625 GIKGEF
+625 GVKGEF

-642 FHTKKKNLAELDRT
+642 FHTKKKNMAELDRT

-663 PDGGQAMVANGPGV
+663 PDGSQAMVANGAGV

-685 VSGQLAPAW
+685 ISGQISRGW
-694 QASGG
+694 EASGG

-727 YRFDGQLDGL
+727 YRFDGRLAGL
-737 RAGASM
+737 KAGASM
-743 TAQSATYSE
+743 TAQSATYSA

-757 PPSGEMANIAQ
+757 PPSGEMTNIPQ
-768 AGYALYNVMASYALN
+768 AAYALVNAMASYAIN
-783 KHASVQLNVDNLL
+783 RHASVQLNVNNLL
-796 DKKYYRNV
+796 DKKYYRTV
-804 GFFDGVF
+804 GFYDSVF
-811 WGEPRNIS
+811 WGEPRNVS
-819 LSLRSTF
+819 LAVRTAF

>member
-1 MQSTTARVHAHPRQL
+1 MQSTTVLPSSRQPA
-16 RLRPLPQLLKIAVLS
+16 LRPLPRLLHISLLS
-31 LAIGN
+31 LAVGVA
-36 CLPAHAAEA
+36 LPAQA
-45 ATTLAAHD
+45 
-53 YSIGAG
+53 
-59 PLDHVLA
+59 
-66 RLASDRDLIIDVDPA
+66 
-81 LTRGMRS
+81 
-88 GGVQGSHGTADA
+88 ADA
-100 LLLVL
+100 AAADV
-105 QGTDLEAIPR
+105 
-115 SNGGYVLRKAGAGM
+115 

-135 VLGQSTASTEG
+135 VTGQSTATTEG
-146 TRSYTAGEARSAT
+146 TQSYTAGETRSAT

-171 VSVITRQLLDDLG
+171 VSIITRQLLDDLG

-199 VGQNDTERTTFYA
+199 VNQNDTERTTFSA

-236 ILYDRIEVI
+236 ILYDRIEVV

-276 AGLILGRWNDQRM
+276 AGLIMGRWDDQRF
-289 EADIST
+289 EADLST
-295 PLNPEGSVRGRAAL
+295 PLNADGSVRARTAL
-309 AWQKRDSYLD
+309 AWQKRESYLD
-319 MYHERKTVGMAIL
+319 MYHERKTVGMVIL

-351 QPTGATWGAVPYW
+351 KPTGATWGAVPYW

-374 RNTSFTTPWS
+374 RNTSWTAPWS

-392 VFTSLDQRLPGN
+392 VFTSLDQHLPGN

-411 ARTESSNRTTVA
+411 ARTESTNRTTVL
-423 YAGAGHP
+423 YAGKGYP
-430 DPATGAG
+430 DPATGKG
-437 MRLWTGAWGEGKNIS
+437 MELWTGAWGAGEKNS
-452 DNFDLYA
+452 DNFDIYA

-471 AIVGWNGGNQRARS
+471 AIVGWNGNNAQDNS
-485 LGGESEINY
+485 IGGKAEINY
-494 PDFIPDYRTW
+494 SKFLPDYRSW

-534 LSLADPLHLIIGA
+534 LSLADPLHVIIGA
-547 RSSTYRTDTRNYD
+547 RSSTYRTEKRNYN
-560 TQGAYTGSGDF
+560 TQGVHTNSSNF

-577 ITPYVGVVFD
+577 VTPYVGAVFD

-600 LFNPQTSKDRNDKF
+600 LFNPQSSKDRNNQF
-614 LPPETG
+614 LAPETG

-663 PDGGQAMVANGPGV
+663 PDGGQAMVANGAGV

-685 VSGQLAPAW
+685 VSGQLSPGW
-694 QASGG
+694 EASGG

-727 YRFDGQLDGL
+727 YRFDGRLAGL
-737 RAGASM
+737 KAGASM
-743 TAQSATYSE
+743 TAQSAIYSE
-752 SWYGR
+752 SWYGH
-757 PPSGEMANIAQ
+757 PPSGEMTNIPQ
-768 AGYALYNVMASYALN
+768 AGYALVNAMASYAIN
-783 KHASVQLNVDNLL
+783 RHASVQLNVNNLL
-796 DKKYYRNV
+796 DKKYYRTV
-804 GFFDGVF
+804 GFYDSVF
-811 WGEPRNIS
+811 WGEPRNVS
-819 LSLRSTF
+819 LAVRTAF

>member
-1 MQSTTARVHAHPRQL
+1 MQSTTVLPSSRQPA
-16 RLRPLPQLLKIAVLS
+16 LRPLPRLLHISLLS
-31 LAIGN
+31 LAAGVA
-36 CLPAHAAEA
+36 LPAQA
-45 ATTLAAHD
+45 
-53 YSIGAG
+53 
-59 PLDHVLA
+59 
-66 RLASDRDLIIDVDPA
+66 
-81 LTRGMRS
+81 
-88 GGVQGSHGTADA
+88 ADA
-100 LLLVL
+100 AAADV
-105 QGTDLEAIPR
+105 
-115 SNGGYVLRKAGAGM
+115 

-135 VLGQSTASTEG
+135 VTGQSTATTEG
-146 TRSYTAGEARSAT
+146 TQSYTAGETRSAT

-171 VSVITRQLLDDLG
+171 VSIITRQLLDDLG

-199 VGQNDTERTTFYA
+199 VNQNDTERTTFSA

-236 ILYDRIEVI
+236 ILYDRIEVV

-276 AGLILGRWNDQRM
+276 AGLIMGRWDDQRF
-289 EADIST
+289 EADLST
-295 PLNPEGSVRGRAAL
+295 PLNADGSVRARTAL

-319 MYHERKTVGMAIL
+319 MYHERKTVGMVIV

-351 QPTGATWGAVPYW
+351 KPTGATWGAVPYW

-374 RNTSFTTPWS
+374 RNTSWTAPWS

-392 VFTSLDQRLPGN
+392 VFTSLDQHLPGN

-411 ARTESSNRTTVA
+411 ARTESTNRTTVL
-423 YAGAGHP
+423 YAGKGYP
-430 DPATGAG
+430 DPATGKG
-437 MRLWTGAWGEGKNIS
+437 MELWTGAWGAGEKNS
-452 DNFDLYA
+452 DNFDIYA

-471 AIVGWNGGNQRARS
+471 AIVGWNGNNAQDNS
-485 LGGESEINY
+485 IGGKAKINY
-494 PDFIPDYRTW
+494 EPLVPDYRSW
-504 TGNIPRPVFHP
+504 TGNIPRPVFYP
-515 DGSHTETVTRLAG
+515 DGSHTETMTRLAG
-528 GYVATR
+528 GYAATR
-534 LSLADPLHLIIGA
+534 LSLADPLHVIIGA
-547 RSSTYRTDTRNYD
+547 RSSTYRTERRNYNK
-560 TQGAYTGSGDF
+560 QGVYTNSSNF

-577 ITPYVGVVFD
+577 VTPYVGAVFD

-600 LFNPQTSKDRNDKF
+600 LFNPQSSKDRNNQF
-614 LPPETG
+614 LAPETG

-663 PDGGQAMVANGPGV
+663 PDGGQAMVANGAGV

-685 VSGQLAPAW
+685 VSGQLSPGW
-694 QASGG
+694 EASGG
-699 YTYLHAAEADGR
+699 YTYLHAAQADGR

-727 YRFDGQLDGL
+727 YRFDGRLAGL
-737 RAGASM
+737 KAGASM
-743 TAQSATYSE
+743 TAQSATYSA

-757 PPSGEMANIAQ
+757 PPSGEMTNIPQ
-768 AGYALYNVMASYALN
+768 AAYALVNAMASYAIN
-783 KHASVQLNVDNLL
+783 RHASVQLNVNNLL
-796 DKKYYRNV
+796 DKKYYRTV
-804 GFFDGVF
+804 GFYDSVF
-811 WGEPRNIS
+811 WGEPRNVS
-819 LSLRSTF
+819 LAVRTAF

>member
-1 MQSTTARVHAHPRQL
+1 MPSTTVFSSSRQPA
-16 RLRPLPQLLKIAVLS
+16 LRPLPRLLHIS
-31 LAIGN
+31 LLGLAAGVA
-36 CLPAHAAEA
+36 LPAQA
-45 ATTLAAHD
+45 
-53 YSIGAG
+53 
-59 PLDHVLA
+59 
-66 RLASDRDLIIDVDPA
+66 
-81 LTRGMRS
+81 
-88 GGVQGSHGTADA
+88 ADA
-100 LLLVL
+100 AAADV
-105 QGTDLEAIPR
+105 
-115 SNGGYVLRKAGAGM
+115 

-135 VLGQSTASTEG
+135 VTGQSTATTEG
-146 TRSYTAGEARSAT
+146 TQSYTAGETRSAT

-199 VGQNDTERTTFYA
+199 VGQNDTERTRFYA

-218 NIQIDGMAR
+218 NLQIDGMAR

-236 ILYDRIEVI
+236 ILYDRIEVV
-245 RGATGLMGGK
+245 RGATGLMGGT

-276 AGLILGRWNDQRM
+276 AGLIIGRWDDQRF
-289 EADIST
+289 EADLST
-295 PLNPEGSVRGRAAL
+295 PLNAEGSVRARTAL

-319 MYHERKTVGMAIL
+319 MYHERKTVGMLIL

-351 QPTGATWGAVPYW
+351 TPTGATWGAVPYW

-374 RNTSFTTPWS
+374 RNTSLTTPWS

-411 ARTESSNRTTVA
+411 ARTESTNRTTVA
-423 YAGAGHP
+423 YAGAGYP
-430 DPATGAG
+430 DPATGKG
-437 MRLWTGAWGEGKNIS
+437 MRLWTGAWGAGKS
-452 DNFDLYA
+452 TGDNFDVYA
-459 SGPFTLLGRKHT
+459 SGPFTLLGRQHT
-471 AIVGWNGGNQRARS
+471 TIVGWNGGNQRARS
-485 LGGESEINY
+485 LGGKAEINY
-494 PDFIPDYRTW
+494 PNIVPDYRSW

-534 LSLADPLHLIIGA
+534 LSLADPLHVIIGA
-547 RSSTYRTDTRNYD
+547 RSSTYRTDTRSYD
-560 TQGAYTGSGDF
+560 KRGAYTGSGGL

-577 ITPYVGVVFD
+577 VTPYVGAVFD

-600 LFNPQTSKDRNDKF
+600 LFNPQSSKDRNNQF
-614 LPPETG
+614 LAPETG

-625 GIKGEF
+625 GVKGEF

-642 FHTKKKNLAELDRT
+642 FHTKKKNMAELDRT

-663 PDGGQAMVANGPGV
+663 PDGSQAMVANGAGV

-685 VSGQLAPAW
+685 ISGQISRGW
-694 QASGG
+694 EASGG

-727 YRFDGQLDGL
+727 YRFDGRLAGL
-737 RAGASM
+737 KAGASM
-743 TAQSATYSE
+743 TAQSATYSA

-757 PPSGEMANIAQ
+757 PPSGEMTNIPQ
-768 AGYALYNVMASYALN
+768 AAYALVNAMASYAIN
-783 KHASVQLNVDNLL
+783 RHASVQLNVNNLL
-796 DKKYYRNV
+796 DKKYYRTV
-804 GFFDGVF
+804 GFYDSVF
-811 WGEPRNIS
+811 WGEPRNVS
-819 LSLRSTF
+819 LAVRTAF

>member
-1 MQSTTARVHAHPRQL
+1 MQSTTVFPSSRQPALRHLPR
-16 RLRPLPQLLKIAVLS
+16 LLHISLLS
-31 LAIGN
+31 LAAGVA
-36 CLPAHAAEA
+36 LPAQA
-45 ATTLAAHD
+45 
-53 YSIGAG
+53 
-59 PLDHVLA
+59 
-66 RLASDRDLIIDVDPA
+66 
-81 LTRGMRS
+81 
-88 GGVQGSHGTADA
+88 ADA
-100 LLLVL
+100 AAADV
-105 QGTDLEAIPR
+105 
-115 SNGGYVLRKAGAGM
+115 

-135 VLGQSTASTEG
+135 VTGQSTATTEG
-146 TRSYTAGEARSAT
+146 TQSYTAGETRSAT

-171 VSVITRQLLDDLG
+171 VSIITRQLLDDLG

-199 VGQNDTERTTFYA
+199 VNQNDTERTTFSA

-236 ILYDRIEVI
+236 ILYDRIEVV

-276 AGLILGRWNDQRM
+276 AGLIMGRWDDQRF
-289 EADIST
+289 EADLST
-295 PLNPEGSVRGRAAL
+295 PLNADGSVRARTAL

-319 MYHERKTVGMAIL
+319 MYHERKTVGMVIV

-351 QPTGATWGAVPYW
+351 KPTGATWGAVPYW

-374 RNTSFTTPWS
+374 RNTSWTAPWS

-392 VFTSLDQRLPGN
+392 VFTSLDQHLPGN

-411 ARTESSNRTTVA
+411 ARTESTNRTTVL
-423 YAGAGHP
+423 YAGKGYP
-430 DPATGAG
+430 DPATGKG
-437 MRLWTGAWGEGKNIS
+437 MELWTGAWGAGEKNS
-452 DNFDLYA
+452 DNFDIYA

-471 AIVGWNGGNQRARS
+471 AIVGWNGNNAQDNS
-485 LGGESEINY
+485 IGGKAKINY
-494 PDFIPDYRTW
+494 EPLVPDYRSW
-504 TGNIPRPVFHP
+504 TGNIPRPVFYP
-515 DGSHTETVTRLAG
+515 DGSHTETMTRLAG
-528 GYVATR
+528 GYAATR
-534 LSLADPLHLIIGA
+534 LSLADPLHVIIGA
-547 RSSTYRTDTRNYD
+547 RSSTYRTERRNYN
-560 TQGAYTGSGDF
+560 TQGVHTNSSNF

-577 ITPYVGVVFD
+577 VTPYVGAVFD

-600 LFNPQTSKDRNDKF
+600 LFNPQSSKDRNNQF
-614 LPPETG
+614 LAPETG

-663 PDGGQAMVANGPGV
+663 PDGGQAMVANGAGV

-685 VSGQLAPAW
+685 VSGQLSPGW
-694 QASGG
+694 EASGG

-727 YRFDGQLDGL
+727 YRFDGRLAGL
-737 RAGASM
+737 KAGASM
-743 TAQSATYSE
+743 TAQSAIYSE
-752 SWYGR
+752 SWYGH
-757 PPSGEMANIAQ
+757 PPSGEMTNIPQ
-768 AGYALYNVMASYALN
+768 AGYALVNAMASYAIN
-783 KHASVQLNVDNLL
+783 RHASVQLNVNNLL
-796 DKKYYRNV
+796 DKKYYRTV
-804 GFFDGVF
+804 GFYDSVF

-819 LSLRSTF
+819 LAVRTAF

>member
-1 MQSTTARVHAHPRQL
+1 MPSTTVFSSSRQPA
-16 RLRPLPQLLKIAVLS
+16 LRPLPRLLHIS
-31 LAIGN
+31 LLGLAAGVA
-36 CLPAHAAEA
+36 LPAQA
-45 ATTLAAHD
+45 
-53 YSIGAG
+53 
-59 PLDHVLA
+59 
-66 RLASDRDLIIDVDPA
+66 
-81 LTRGMRS
+81 
-88 GGVQGSHGTADA
+88 ADA
-100 LLLVL
+100 AAADV
-105 QGTDLEAIPR
+105 
-115 SNGGYVLRKAGAGM
+115 

-135 VLGQSTASTEG
+135 VTGQSTATTEG
-146 TRSYTAGEARSAT
+146 TQSYTAGETRSAT

-199 VGQNDTERTTFYA
+199 VGQNDTERTRFYA

-218 NIQIDGMAR
+218 NLQIDGMAR

-236 ILYDRIEVI
+236 ILYDRIEVV
-245 RGATGLMGGK
+245 RGATGLMGGT

-276 AGLILGRWNDQRM
+276 AGLIMGRWDDQRF
-289 EADIST
+289 EADLST
-295 PLNPEGSVRGRAAL
+295 PLNAEGSVRARTAL

-319 MYHERKTVGMAIL
+319 MYHERKTVGMLIL

-351 QPTGATWGAVPYW
+351 TPTGATWGAVPYW

-374 RNTSFTTPWS
+374 RNTSLTTPWS

-411 ARTESSNRTTVA
+411 ARTESTNRTTVA
-423 YAGAGHP
+423 YAGAGYP
-430 DPATGAG
+430 DPATGKG
-437 MRLWTGAWGEGKNIS
+437 MRLWTGAWGAGKS
-452 DNFDLYA
+452 TGDNFDAYA
-459 SGPFTLLGRKHT
+459 SGPFTLLGRQHT

-485 LGGESEINY
+485 LGGKAEINY
-494 PDFIPDYRTW
+494 PNIVPDYRSW

-534 LSLADPLHLIIGA
+534 LSLADPLHVIIGA
-547 RSSTYRTDTRNYD
+547 RSSTYRTDTRSYD
-560 TQGAYTGSGDF
+560 KRGAYTGSGGL

-577 ITPYVGVVFD
+577 VTPYVGAVFD

-600 LFNPQTSKDRNDKF
+600 LFNPQSSKDRNNQF
-614 LPPETG
+614 LAPETG

-625 GIKGEF
+625 GVKGEF

-642 FHTKKKNLAELDRT
+642 FHTKKKNMAELDRT

-663 PDGGQAMVANGPGV
+663 PDGSQAMVANGAGV

-685 VSGQLAPAW
+685 ISGQLSRGW
-694 QASGG
+694 EASGG

-727 YRFDGQLDGL
+727 YRFDGRLAGL
-737 RAGASM
+737 KAGASM
-743 TAQSATYSE
+743 TAQSATYSA

-757 PPSGEMANIAQ
+757 PPSGEMTNIPQ
-768 AGYALYNVMASYALN
+768 AAYALVNAMASYAIN
-783 KHASVQLNVDNLL
+783 RHASVQLNVNNLL
-796 DKKYYRNV
+796 DKKYYRTV
-804 GFFDGVF
+804 GFYDSVF
-811 WGEPRNIS
+811 WGEPRNVS
-819 LSLRSTF
+819 LAVRTAF